1 MSIIANSSVDKVKFD
16 STIECTII
24 DATDKLIGKYKVKNE
39 SYAEFYAYSQ
49 ITTYNKDD
57 KVYVQIPKGD
67 YNSTKFIVGKKT
79 DKNEDKPYNFVNPF
93 NTFIDLTGNF
103 FVAKDNNKEVW
114 SILANGSEKE
124 IEITPK
130 GGITF
135 TDEQQGFTRLGLRAD
150 FRAWL
155 ETLGV
160 VSGNYGLKLNI
171 YGIKDDTADNI
182 KKIEASIKNNGEV
195 PLIASIDLDTNDM
208 YGNPYNFEGYYSQE
222 IVIDTS
228 AVAKIYNIKIYLYQ
242 KGNFKDSDNDLISYA
257 NDFNMSVPPN
267 NIFVKDIYMGLGIS
281 ADEIENEYV
290 RLYSLDGSTY
300 VIDDKGQ
307 IDSKT
312 IRLKWVHFDED
323 GNRVQ
328 ITEHKKED
336 TFEVRWYMYEFG
348 APSADEYSGVYWTTI
363 EDNKNN
369 FFYQLK
375 PRSNKIQEQVKV
387 IILYNG
393 KVYRSNIITFNNE
406 KQVPNDATIDSLN
419 ALSIYCEDQTNGNYL
434 IYNQANYLM
443 NRSDGKISRKLT
455 LHFDSKTQAIT
466 NGIIGKNQNGESKL
480 VEAQRVIWQIPIKN
494 TMLNF
499 GIKDDGTDAIYKE
512 IVIDLTNE
520 NVNVSPGE
528 FSLDYTINTFYSANK
543 SNNTV
548 IAKVEKDG
556 IVYTAIKDFTFGQAG
571 INGTDCTLVIDMV
584 AHESLNN
591 KVFTAIRSGVR
602 DKYIFKAQLYDNEG
616 KEVTNFNNCKWTWKF
631 MTGSTVNN
639 VALTD
644 PTVEPYTEKFYK
656 QLSVNTTN
664 SIMNNLIILQV
675 TLSGWGDYD
684 LTAYYPVP
692 ITTLDNAYINGPTEV
707 IYLSN
712 GEPIFSKE
720 PYKLFV
726 NGEVNNNATWDIYPT
741 GSTDKFIGQIKYNDK
756 KKEYRLSPMNFY
768 VDGVS
773 VYGVQGKQNGNVVW
787 SQPILVIQNK
797 YPSAMV
803 NKWDGQLNI
812 DSDNNFIGVAQIAA
826 GKKENNNTFTGV
838 LMGSFGDGKADS
850 SLSKNT
856 GVYGYYQGKQ
866 VYALKDDGTATFG
879 KSGNGRITIN
889 GSTSQI
895 KSEGYDSGNGLL
907 IDLKESKIDGKS
919 NSYSAFLLNKSSP
932 YLTIKDPVSN
942 TTLMNVGNN
951 SYYLKSKNYTTD
963 GTAGMHINLNDGSI
977 IANTGTFKDA
987 IYINYAGS
995 TGTKYWKA
1003 GTYTLNYILNE
1014 IATAA
1019 YDANYAVGELEDLVG
1034 TLDRQIERI
1043 DTNQTNLEYVKDVL
1057 SIGTFNYNPYLH
1069 AYGRSFPR
1077 VYVTTGDAAL
1087 QYSPNIYVQCNSDGG
1102 HVFGGLKVDGEKIT
1116 SDRHF
1121 KQNIDYQL
1129 VKYKDLFFNLKPASF
1144 EMKSSPEKTKL
1155 GFIAQ
1160 DVQEALEAN
1169 NYNLTLTEY
1178 DKIFDGLCLDYNSLF
1193 VLNTYMLQEA
1203 YKEILLLKSQ
1213 IKDLKEKKENE

>member
-16 STIECTII
+16 STIECTIT

-49 ITTYNKDD
+49 ITTYNKGD

-103 FVAKDNNKEVW
+103 FIAKDNNKEVW
-114 SILANGSEKE
+114 SILANGNEKE
-124 IEITPK
+124 IEITPN
-130 GGITF
+130 GGIAF

-155 ETLGV
+155 ETLGI

-222 IVIDTS
+222 IVIDIS
-228 AVAKIYNIKIYLYQ
+228 AVAKIYNIRIYLYQ
-242 KGNFKDSDNDLISYA
+242 KGNFKDSNNDLISYA
-257 NDFNMSVPPN
+257 NDFNISVPPN

-323 GNRVQ
+323 GNRAQ

-348 APSADEYSGVYWTTI
+348 APSADEYSGVYWTAI

-375 PRSNKIQEQVKV
+375 PRSNKNQEQIKV

-419 ALSIYCEDQTNGNYL
+419 ALSVHCEDQTNGNYL

-455 LHFDSKTQAIT
+455 LHFDSKTYAIN

-499 GIKDDGTDAIYKE
+499 GIKDDGTDAAYKE

-528 FSLDYTINTFYSANK
+528 FSLNYTINTFYSANK

-556 IVYTAIKDFTFGQAG
+556 IVYTAIKDFTFGQVG
-571 INGTDCTLVIDMV
+571 TNGTDCTLVIDMI
-584 AHESLNN
+584 AHENLNN
-591 KVFTAIRSGVR
+591 KVFTAIKSGVR
-602 DKYIFKAQLYDNEG
+602 DNYTFRAQLYDNEG
-616 KEVTNFNNCKWTWKF
+616 KEITNFEKCNWTWSF
-631 MTGSTVNN
+631 MAGSTVNN
-639 VALTD
+639 VDLQNTNNQNCVLRA
-644 PTVEPYTEKFYK
+644 
-656 QLSVNTTN
+656 NTTN
-664 SIMNNLIILQV
+664 SIMSNLIILQV
-675 TLSGWGDYD
+675 KLSGWGDYD

-712 GEPIFSKE
+712 GEPTFSKE
-720 PYKLFV
+720 PYKLFID
-726 NGEVNNNATWDIYPT
+726 GKIDETMTWSIY
-741 GSTDKFIGQIKYNDK
+741 SSNSDDAFIGKVNYNKD
-756 KKEYRLSPMNFY
+756 KKEYRLSPMSFY

-773 VYGVQGKQNGNVVW
+773 VYGVQGKQRNKIVW
-787 SQPILVIQNK
+787 TQPILVLQNK

-803 NKWDGQLNI
+803 NKWDGKFYT
-812 DSDNNFIGVAQIAA
+812 DVENNFLGVAQIAA
-826 GKKENNNTFTGV
+826 GKKDKNANTFTGV
-838 LMGSFGDGKADS
+838 LIGDFGTKQNADS
-850 SLSKNT
+850 SISYNT
-856 GVYGYYQGKQ
+856 GVYGYNNGYQ

-879 KSGNGRITIN
+879 KSSTGQIIINGTSSIIESKDFKYTYNESGASTIKGLSLDLLNGKIYAQSGTFSDNIKINYNGSTGQPWYIQYGAGEKSLSDILNAIGSAAAEAKSAASAAGAAATKAQQAADAAADVAETAASISIVASNAASNAQSAVDDLSYLSKILNYKNSSNIYLGPSVKYSSTPNLTIFNGTIGLMGGTGNYLNVTDNSIYLQGPVVIN
-889 GSTSQI
+889 GS
-895 KSEGYDSGNGLL
+895 L
-907 IDLKESKIDGKS
+907 
-919 NSYSAFLLNKSSP
+919 
-932 YLTIKDPVSN
+932 
-942 TTLMNVGNN
+942 
-951 SYYLKSKNYTTD
+951 
-963 GTAGMHINLNDGSI
+963 
-977 IANTGTFKDA
+977 
-987 IYINYAGS
+987 
-995 TGTKYWKA
+995 
-1003 GTYTLNYILNE
+1003 TLN
-1014 IATAA
+1014 
-1019 YDANYAVGELEDLVG
+1019 G
-1034 TLDRQIERI
+1034 
-1043 DTNQTNLEYVKDVL
+1043 
-1057 SIGTFNYNPYLH
+1057 
-1069 AYGRSFPR
+1069 
-1077 VYVTTGDAAL
+1077 
-1087 QYSPNIYVQCNSDGG
+1087 
-1102 HVFGGLKVDGEKIT
+1102 
-1116 SDRHF
+1116 
-1121 KQNIDYQL
+1121 
-1129 VKYKDLFFNLKPASF
+1129 
-1144 EMKSSPEKTKL
+1144 
-1155 GFIAQ
+1155 
-1160 DVQEALEAN
+1160 
-1169 NYNLTLTEY
+1169 
-1178 DKIFDGLCLDYNSLF
+1178 
-1193 VLNTYMLQEA
+1193 
-1203 YKEILLLKSQ
+1203 KEITG
-1213 IKDLKEKKENE
+1213 

>member
-103 FVAKDNNKEVW
+103 FVAKDNNKEIW

-182 KKIEASIKNNGEV
+182 KKIEESIKNNGEV
-195 PLIASIDLDTNDM
+195 PLIASIELDTNDM

-242 KGNFKDSDNDLISYA
+242 KGNFKDSNNDLISYA

-328 ITEHKKED
+328 ITEHKKDD

-348 APSADEYSGVYWTTI
+348 APSADEYSGVYWTAI

-375 PRSNKIQEQVKV
+375 PRSNKNQEQVKV

-419 ALSIYCEDQTNGNYL
+419 ALSIHCEDQTNGNYL

-455 LHFDSKTQAIT
+455 LHFDSKTYAIT

-499 GIKDDGTDAIYKE
+499 GFNDDGTDATYKE

-520 NVNVSPGE
+520 NVNMSPGE

-571 INGTDCTLVIDMV
+571 TNGTDCTLVIDMV

-616 KEVTNFNNCKWTWKF
+616 KEVTNFNNCTWTWKF
-631 MTGSTVNN
+631 MDGSTVNN
-639 VALTD
+639 VSLNN
-644 PTVEPYTEKFYK
+644 ENEQSCK
-656 QLSVNTTN
+656 LSVNTTN

-692 ITTLDNAYINGPTEV
+692 ITIKDNAYINGPTEV

-720 PYKLFV
+720 PYKLFI
-726 NGEVNNNATWDIYPT
+726 NGKVDENATWIIYPT
-741 GSTDKFIGQIKYNDK
+741 GSTDKFIGQIKYNEK

-773 VYGVQGKQNGNVVW
+773 AYGVQGKQGSNVVW

-838 LMGSFGDGKADS
+838 LMGSFGDSNADS

-866 VYALKDDGTATFG
+866 VYALRDDGTATFG
-879 KSGNGRITIN
+879 KSGNGQIEIK
-889 GSTSQI
+889 GDSGKI
-895 KSEGYDSGNGLL
+895 KSAGYDNGNGLL
-907 IDLKESKIDGKS
+907 IDLKESQIDGQS
-919 NSYSAFLLNKSSP
+919 GGISAFLLNKSSP
-932 YLTIKDPVSN
+932 YLTIKDPIEN
-942 TTLMNVGNN
+942 KILMNVGSD
-951 SYYLKSKNYTTD
+951 SYYLQSKNYTSST
-963 GTAGMHINLNDGSI
+963 GTYFNLATGNITTNSI
-977 IANTGTFKDA
+977 TVNSGTFKDD
-987 IYINYAGS
+987 ITINYTGNTGS
-995 TGTKYWKA
+995 GWSY
-1003 GTYTLNYILNE
+1003 GSQSLNYILNKIGE
-1014 IATAA
+1014 AAAEAKSLSEASVGWIQGIA
-1019 YDANYAVGELEDLVG
+1019 DAQGRADEAISQLTYVSQILNYRNGSG
-1034 TLDRQIERI
+1034 NI
-1043 DTNQTNLEYVKDVL
+1043 
-1057 SIGTFNYNPYLH
+1057 YLH
-1069 AYGRSFPR
+1069 YWNQESSARFVVQSNGTVGMIGGTGY
-1077 VYVTTGDAAL
+1077 YLNVTDNSIYL
-1087 QYSPNIYVQCNSDGG
+1087 QGPVIINGS
-1102 HVFGGLKVDGEKIT
+1102 
-1116 SDRHF
+1116 
-1121 KQNIDYQL
+1121 
-1129 VKYKDLFFNLKPASF
+1129 
-1144 EMKSSPEKTKL
+1144 
-1155 GFIAQ
+1155 
-1160 DVQEALEAN
+1160 
-1169 NYNLTLTEY
+1169 LTLN
-1178 DKIFDGLCLDYNSLF
+1178 G
-1193 VLNTYMLQEA
+1193 
-1203 YKEILLLKSQ
+1203 KEITG
-1213 IKDLKEKKENE
+1213 

>member
-49 ITTYNKDD
+49 ITTYNKGD

-103 FVAKDNNKEVW
+103 FIAKDNNKEVW
-114 SILANGSEKE
+114 SILANGNEEE
-124 IEITPK
+124 IEITPN

-155 ETLGV
+155 ETLGI

-171 YGIKDDTADNI
+171 YGIRDDTADNI
-182 KKIEASIKNNGEV
+182 KKIEESIKNNGEV
-195 PLIASIDLDTNDM
+195 PLIASIELDTNDM

-242 KGNFKDSDNDLISYA
+242 KGNFKDSNNDLISYT

-348 APSADEYSGVYWTTI
+348 APSADEYSGVYWTAI

-369 FFYQLK
+369 FYYQLK
-375 PRSNKIQEQVKV
+375 PRSNKNQEQVKV

-419 ALSIYCEDQTNGNYL
+419 ALSIRCEDQTNGNYL

-455 LHFDSKTQAIT
+455 LHFDSKTYAI
-466 NGIIGKNQNGESKL
+466 NDGIIGKNQNGESKL

-499 GIKDDGTDAIYKE
+499 GVKDDGTDATYKE
-512 IVIDLTNE
+512 IIIDLTNE
-520 NVNVSPGE
+520 NISVSPGE
-528 FSLDYTINTFYSANK
+528 FSLNYTINTFYSSSK

-571 INGTDCTLVIDMV
+571 TNGTDCTLVIDMV
-584 AHESLNN
+584 AHENLNN
-591 KVFTAIRSGVR
+591 KVFTAIKSGVR
-602 DKYIFKAQLYDNEG
+602 DNYTFRAQLYDNEG
-616 KEVTNFNNCKWTWKF
+616 KEITDFKNCSWIWNF
-631 MTGSTVNN
+631 MSGSTVNN
-639 VALTD
+639 VDLQNTNN
-644 PTVEPYTEKFYK
+644 
-656 QLSVNTTN
+656 QNCMLRVNTTN

-675 TLSGWGDYD
+675 KLSGWGDYD

-712 GEPIFSKE
+712 GEPTFSKE
-720 PYKLFV
+720 PYKLFIDRKIDETV
-726 NGEVNNNATWDIYPT
+726 TWSIY
-741 GSTDKFIGQIKYNDK
+741 SSNFDDAFIGKVNYNKD
-756 KKEYRLSPMNFY
+756 KKEYRLSPMSFY

-773 VYGVQGKQNGNVVW
+773 AYGVQGKQGNKIVW
-787 SQPILVIQNK
+787 TQPILVLQNK

-803 NKWDGQLNI
+803 NRWDGKFYT
-812 DSDNNFIGVAQIAA
+812 DVENNFLGVAQIAA
-826 GKKENNNTFTGV
+826 GKKDKNANTFTGV
-838 LMGSFGDGKADS
+838 LIGDFGTKQNADS
-850 SLSKNT
+850 SISYNT
-856 GVYGYYQGKQ
+856 GVYGYNNGQQ

-879 KSGNGRITIN
+879 KSSTGQIIINGTSSIIESKDFKYTYNKSGASVITGLSLDLLNGKIYAQSGTFSDNIKINYNGSTGQPWYIQYGAGEKSLSDILNAIGSAAAEAKSAASAAGAAATKAQQAADAAADVAETAASISIVASNAASNAQSAIDDLSYLSKILNYKNSSNIYLGPSVEYSSTPNLTIFNGTIGLMGGTGNYLNVTDRSIYLQGPVVIN
-889 GSTSQI
+889 GS
-895 KSEGYDSGNGLL
+895 L
-907 IDLKESKIDGKS
+907 
-919 NSYSAFLLNKSSP
+919 
-932 YLTIKDPVSN
+932 
-942 TTLMNVGNN
+942 
-951 SYYLKSKNYTTD
+951 
-963 GTAGMHINLNDGSI
+963 
-977 IANTGTFKDA
+977 
-987 IYINYAGS
+987 
-995 TGTKYWKA
+995 
-1003 GTYTLNYILNE
+1003 TLN
-1014 IATAA
+1014 
-1019 YDANYAVGELEDLVG
+1019 G
-1034 TLDRQIERI
+1034 
-1043 DTNQTNLEYVKDVL
+1043 
-1057 SIGTFNYNPYLH
+1057 
-1069 AYGRSFPR
+1069 
-1077 VYVTTGDAAL
+1077 
-1087 QYSPNIYVQCNSDGG
+1087 
-1102 HVFGGLKVDGEKIT
+1102 
-1116 SDRHF
+1116 
-1121 KQNIDYQL
+1121 
-1129 VKYKDLFFNLKPASF
+1129 
-1144 EMKSSPEKTKL
+1144 
-1155 GFIAQ
+1155 
-1160 DVQEALEAN
+1160 
-1169 NYNLTLTEY
+1169 
-1178 DKIFDGLCLDYNSLF
+1178 
-1193 VLNTYMLQEA
+1193 
-1203 YKEILLLKSQ
+1203 KEITG
-1213 IKDLKEKKENE
+1213 

>member
-24 DATDKLIGKYKVKNE
+24 DATDKLTGKYKVKNE

-49 ITTYNKDD
+49 ITTYNKGD

-103 FVAKDNNKEVW
+103 FIAKDNNKEVW
-114 SILANGSEKE
+114 SILANGNEEE
-124 IEITPK
+124 IEITPN

-135 TDEQQGFTRLGLRAD
+135 TDEQQGFTQLGLRAD

-182 KKIEASIKNNGEV
+182 KKIENSIKNNGEI

-228 AVAKIYNIKIYLYQ
+228 AVAKIYNIKIFLYQ
-242 KGNFKDSDNDLISYA
+242 KDNFKDSNNNLISYA
-257 NDFNMSVPPN
+257 NDFNMSIPPN

-323 GNRVQ
+323 GNRIQ
-328 ITEHKKED
+328 ITEYKKDD

-348 APSADEYSGVYWTTI
+348 TPSADEYSGVYWTAI

-369 FFYQLK
+369 FYYQLK
-375 PRSNKIQEQVKV
+375 PRSNKNQEQIKV

-419 ALSIYCEDQTNGNYL
+419 ALSIHCEDQTNGNYL

-455 LHFDSKTQAIT
+455 LHFDSKTYAIN
-466 NGIIGKNQNGESKL
+466 NGIIGKNQTGESKL
-480 VEAQRVIWQIPIKN
+480 VEAQRIIWQIPIKN

-499 GIKDDGTDAIYKE
+499 GIKDDGTDATYKE

-528 FSLDYTINTFYSANK
+528 FSLNYTINTFYSSNK

-571 INGTDCTLVIDMV
+571 TNGTDCTLVIDMV
-584 AHESLNN
+584 AHENLNN
-591 KVFTAIRSGVR
+591 KVFTAIKSGVR
-602 DKYIFKAQLYDNEG
+602 DNYTFRAQLYDNEG
-616 KEVTNFNNCKWTWKF
+616 KEITDFKNCNWTWSF
-631 MTGSTVNN
+631 MPGSTTNN
-639 VALTD
+639 ISLGN
-644 PTVEPYTEKFYK
+644 TEN
-656 QLSVNTTN
+656 QDCLLRVNTTN

-675 TLSGWGDYD
+675 KLSGWGDYD

-712 GEPIFSKE
+712 GEPTFSKE
-720 PYKLFV
+720 PYKLFIDRKIDETV
-726 NGEVNNNATWDIYPT
+726 TWSIY
-741 GSTDKFIGQIKYNDK
+741 SSNFDDAFIGKVNYNKD
-756 KKEYRLSPMNFY
+756 KKEYRLSPMSFY

-773 VYGVQGKQNGNVVW
+773 VYGVQGKQGNKIVW
-787 SQPILVIQNK
+787 TQPILVLQNK

-803 NKWDGQLNI
+803 NRWDGKFYT
-812 DSDNNFIGVAQIAA
+812 DVENNFLGVAQIAA
-826 GKKENNNTFTGV
+826 GKKDKNANTFTGV
-838 LMGSFGDGKADS
+838 LIGDFGTKQNADS
-850 SLSKNT
+850 SISYNT
-856 GVYGYYQGKQ
+856 GVYGYNNGQQ

-879 KSGNGRITIN
+879 KSSTGQIIINGTSSIIESKDFKYTYNKSGASVITGLSLDLLNGKIYAQSGTFSDNIKINYNGSTGQPWYIQYGAGEKSLSDILNAIGSAAAEAKSAASAAGAAATKAQQAADAAADVAETAASISIVASNAASNAQSAVDDLSYLSKILNYKNSSNIYLGPSVEYSSTPNLTIFNGTIGLMGGTGNYLNVTDRSIYLQGPVVIN
-889 GSTSQI
+889 GS
-895 KSEGYDSGNGLL
+895 L
-907 IDLKESKIDGKS
+907 
-919 NSYSAFLLNKSSP
+919 
-932 YLTIKDPVSN
+932 
-942 TTLMNVGNN
+942 
-951 SYYLKSKNYTTD
+951 
-963 GTAGMHINLNDGSI
+963 
-977 IANTGTFKDA
+977 
-987 IYINYAGS
+987 
-995 TGTKYWKA
+995 
-1003 GTYTLNYILNE
+1003 TLN
-1014 IATAA
+1014 
-1019 YDANYAVGELEDLVG
+1019 G
-1034 TLDRQIERI
+1034 
-1043 DTNQTNLEYVKDVL
+1043 
-1057 SIGTFNYNPYLH
+1057 
-1069 AYGRSFPR
+1069 
-1077 VYVTTGDAAL
+1077 
-1087 QYSPNIYVQCNSDGG
+1087 
-1102 HVFGGLKVDGEKIT
+1102 
-1116 SDRHF
+1116 
-1121 KQNIDYQL
+1121 
-1129 VKYKDLFFNLKPASF
+1129 
-1144 EMKSSPEKTKL
+1144 
-1155 GFIAQ
+1155 
-1160 DVQEALEAN
+1160 
-1169 NYNLTLTEY
+1169 
-1178 DKIFDGLCLDYNSLF
+1178 
-1193 VLNTYMLQEA
+1193 
-1203 YKEILLLKSQ
+1203 KEITG
-1213 IKDLKEKKENE
+1213 

>member
-16 STIECTII
+16 STIECTIT

-49 ITTYNKDD
+49 ITTYNKGD

-103 FVAKDNNKEVW
+103 FIAKDNNKEVW
-114 SILANGSEKE
+114 SILANGNEKE
-124 IEITPK
+124 IEITPN

-155 ETLGV
+155 ETLGI

-222 IVIDTS
+222 IVIDIS

-242 KGNFKDSDNDLISYA
+242 KGNFKDSNNDLISYV
-257 NDFNMSVPPN
+257 NDFNISVPPN

-307 IDSKT
+307 IDSKI

-328 ITEHKKED
+328 ITEHKKEN

-348 APSADEYSGVYWTTI
+348 APSADEYSGVYWTAI

-369 FFYQLK
+369 FFYYLK
-375 PRSNKIQEQVKV
+375 PRSNKNQEQIKV

-419 ALSIYCEDQTNGNYL
+419 ALSIHCEDQTNGNYL

-455 LHFDSKTQAIT
+455 LHFDSKTYAIT

-499 GIKDDGTDAIYKE
+499 GFNDDGTDATYKE

-528 FSLDYTINTFYSANK
+528 FSLNYTINTFYSANK

-571 INGTDCTLVIDMV
+571 TNGTDCTLVIDMV

-616 KEVTNFNNCKWTWKF
+616 KEVTNFNNCKWAWKF
-631 MTGSTVNN
+631 MDGSTVNN
-639 VALTD
+639 VSLNN
-644 PTVEPYTEKFYK
+644 ENEQSCK
-656 QLSVNTTN
+656 LSVNTTN

-675 TLSGWGDYD
+675 TLSDWGDYD

-692 ITTLDNAYINGPTEV
+692 ITTKDNAYINGPTEV

-726 NGEVNNNATWDIYPT
+726 DGKVDKTAIWSIYYT
-741 GSTDKFIGQIKYNDK
+741 SNSSQYSTDPFVGALKNKDG
-756 KKEYRLSPMNFY
+756 EYRLNPTSFY
-768 VDGVS
+768 VDGAS
-773 VYGVQGKQNGNVVW
+773 IYGVQGKRENDVVW
-787 SQPILVIQNK
+787 TQPILVLQNK

-803 NKWDGQLNI
+803 NKWDGKFYT
-812 DSDNNFIGVAQIAA
+812 DVEKNFLGVAQIAA
-826 GKKENNNTFTGV
+826 GKKDKNTNTFTGV
-838 LMGSFGDGKADS
+838 LIGDFDDNSDS
-850 SLSKNT
+850 SLSRYT
-856 GVYGYYQGKQ
+856 GVYGYNKGEQ
-866 VYALKDDGTATFG
+866 VYALRDDGTATFG
-879 KSGNGRITIN
+879 RASTGQIQINGSSSTIQSNGFKDSSSDEVRTITGLKLDLLNGNIYASSGVFSGDITIN
-889 GSTSQI
+889 YGGSNGSWYNNYGTRQQSLTTILDNIGSAAAKAQSAADAAANAAGEAQDAAGAAARVATRAEEI
-895 KSEGYDSGNGLL
+895 STVANTAATDASNALSILQECFNAYPGYKTIATIHGDGSSITLGNSFTVTGNQADFTKCDSVALGQAGDIFVWDRSGNR
-907 IDLKESKIDGKS
+907 
-919 NSYSAFLLNKSSP
+919 
-932 YLTIKDPVSN
+932 
-942 TTLMNVGNN
+942 
-951 SYYLKSKNYTTD
+951 
-963 GTAGMHINLNDGSI
+963 
-977 IANTGTFKDA
+977 
-987 IYINYAGS
+987 
-995 TGTKYWKA
+995 
-1003 GTYTLNYILNE
+1003 YTLWEYIVSVH
-1014 IATAA
+1014 AA
-1019 YDANYAVGELEDLVG
+1019 QG
-1034 TLDRQIERI
+1034 
-1043 DTNQTNLEYVKDVL
+1043 
-1057 SIGTFNYNPYLH
+1057 
-1069 AYGRSFPR
+1069 
-1077 VYVTTGDAAL
+1077 
-1087 QYSPNIYVQCNSDGG
+1087 
-1102 HVFGGLKVDGEKIT
+1102 
-1116 SDRHF
+1116 
-1121 KQNIDYQL
+1121 
-1129 VKYKDLFFNLKPASF
+1129 
-1144 EMKSSPEKTKL
+1144 
-1155 GFIAQ
+1155 
-1160 DVQEALEAN
+1160 
-1169 NYNLTLTEY
+1169 
-1178 DKIFDGLCLDYNSLF
+1178 
-1193 VLNTYMLQEA
+1193 
-1203 YKEILLLKSQ
+1203 
-1213 IKDLKEKKENE
+1213 

>member
-49 ITTYNKDD
+49 ITTYNKGD

-79 DKNEDKPYNFVNPF
+79 DKNENKPYNFVNPF

-103 FVAKDNNKEVW
+103 FIAKDNNKEIW
-114 SILANGSEKE
+114 SILANGNEEE
-124 IEITPK
+124 IEITPN

-155 ETLGV
+155 ETFGV
-160 VSGNYGLKLNI
+160 ISGNYGLKINI

-182 KKIEASIKNNGEV
+182 KKIEASIKNNGET

-228 AVAKIYNIKIYLYQ
+228 AVAKIYNIKIFLYQ
-242 KGNFKDSDNDLISYA
+242 KDNFKDSNNNLISYA
-257 NDFNMSVPPN
+257 NDFNMSIPPN

-312 IRLKWVHFDED
+312 IKLKWVHFDED
-323 GNRVQ
+323 GNRTQ

-336 TFEVRWYMYEFG
+336 TFEVRWYAYEFG
-348 APSADEYSGVYWTTI
+348 APSADEYSGVYWTAI

-369 FFYQLK
+369 FYYQLK
-375 PRSNKIQEQVKV
+375 PRSNKNQEQVKV

-419 ALSIYCEDQTNGNYL
+419 ALSIHCEDQTNGNYL

-455 LHFDSKTQAIT
+455 LHFDSKTYAIN
-466 NGIIGKNQNGESKL
+466 NGIIGKNQDGESKL

-499 GIKDDGTDAIYKE
+499 GIKDDGTDATYKE
-512 IVIDLTNE
+512 IIIDLTNE

-528 FSLDYTINTFYSANK
+528 FSLNYTINTFYSSNK

-556 IVYTAIKDFTFGQAG
+556 IVYTSIKDFTFGQVG
-571 INGTDCTLVIDMV
+571 TNGTDCTLVIDMI
-584 AHESLNN
+584 AHENLNN
-591 KVFTAIRSGVR
+591 KVFTAIKSGVR
-602 DKYIFKAQLYDNEG
+602 DNYTFRAQLYDNEG
-616 KEVTNFNNCKWTWKF
+616 KEITNFEKCNWTWSF
-631 MTGSTVNN
+631 MAGSTVNN
-639 VALTD
+639 VDLQNINNQNC
-644 PTVEPYTEKFYK
+644 V
-656 QLSVNTTN
+656 LRVNTTN
-664 SIMNNLIILQV
+664 SIMSNLIILQV
-675 TLSGWGDYD
+675 KLSGWGDYD

-692 ITTLDNAYINGPTEV
+692 ITTLDNTYINGPTEV

-712 GEPIFSKE
+712 GEPTFSKE

-726 NGEVNNNATWDIYPT
+726 NGEVDEIATWSIY
-741 GSTDKFIGQIKYNDK
+741 SSNSNDAFIGKINYNED
-756 KKEYRLSPMNFY
+756 KKEYRLSPMSFY

-773 VYGVQGKQNGNVVW
+773 VYGVQGKQGNKIVW
-787 SQPILVIQNK
+787 TQPILVLQNK

-803 NKWDGQLNI
+803 NKWDGKFYT
-812 DSDNNFIGVAQIAA
+812 DVENNFLGVAQIAA
-826 GKKENNNTFTGV
+826 GKKDKNANTFTGV
-838 LMGSFGDGKADS
+838 LIGDFGTKQNADS
-850 SLSKNT
+850 SISYNT
-856 GVYGYYQGKQ
+856 GVYGYNNGYQ

-879 KSGNGRITIN
+879 KSSTGQIIINGTSSIIESKDFEYTYNESGASVITGLSLDLLNGKIYAQSGTFSDNIKINYNGSTGQPWYIQYGAGEKSLSDILNAIGSAAAEAKSAASAAGAAATKAQQAADAAADVAETAASISIVASNAASNAQSAVDDLSYLSKILNYKNSSNIYLGPSVEYSSTPNLTIFNGTIGLMGGTGNYLNVTDRSIYLQGPVVIN
-889 GSTSQI
+889 GS
-895 KSEGYDSGNGLL
+895 L
-907 IDLKESKIDGKS
+907 
-919 NSYSAFLLNKSSP
+919 
-932 YLTIKDPVSN
+932 
-942 TTLMNVGNN
+942 
-951 SYYLKSKNYTTD
+951 
-963 GTAGMHINLNDGSI
+963 
-977 IANTGTFKDA
+977 
-987 IYINYAGS
+987 
-995 TGTKYWKA
+995 
-1003 GTYTLNYILNE
+1003 TLN
-1014 IATAA
+1014 
-1019 YDANYAVGELEDLVG
+1019 G
-1034 TLDRQIERI
+1034 
-1043 DTNQTNLEYVKDVL
+1043 
-1057 SIGTFNYNPYLH
+1057 
-1069 AYGRSFPR
+1069 
-1077 VYVTTGDAAL
+1077 
-1087 QYSPNIYVQCNSDGG
+1087 
-1102 HVFGGLKVDGEKIT
+1102 
-1116 SDRHF
+1116 
-1121 KQNIDYQL
+1121 
-1129 VKYKDLFFNLKPASF
+1129 
-1144 EMKSSPEKTKL
+1144 
-1155 GFIAQ
+1155 
-1160 DVQEALEAN
+1160 
-1169 NYNLTLTEY
+1169 
-1178 DKIFDGLCLDYNSLF
+1178 
-1193 VLNTYMLQEA
+1193 
-1203 YKEILLLKSQ
+1203 KEITG
-1213 IKDLKEKKENE
+1213 

>member
-49 ITTYNKDD
+49 ITTYNKGD

-103 FVAKDNNKEVW
+103 FIAKDNNKEVW
-114 SILANGSEKE
+114 SILANGNEEE
-124 IEITPK
+124 IEITPS

-182 KKIEASIKNNGEV
+182 KKIENSIKNNGEI

-228 AVAKIYNIKIYLYQ
+228 AVAKIYNIKIFLYQ
-242 KGNFKDSDNDLISYA
+242 KDNFKDSNNNLISYA
-257 NDFNMSVPPN
+257 NDFNMSIPPN

-323 GNRVQ
+323 GNRTQ
-328 ITEHKKED
+328 ITEHKKDD

-348 APSADEYSGVYWTTI
+348 APSADEYSGVYWTAI
-363 EDNKNN
+363 KDNKNN
-369 FFYQLK
+369 FYYQLK
-375 PRSNKIQEQVKV
+375 PRSNKNQEQVKV

-419 ALSIYCEDQTNGNYL
+419 ALSIHCEDQTNGNYL
-434 IYNQANYLM
+434 IYNQANYLI

-455 LHFDSKTQAIT
+455 LHFDSKTYAIN

-499 GIKDDGTDAIYKE
+499 GIKDDGTDATYKE
-512 IVIDLTNE
+512 IIIDLTNE
-520 NVNVSPGE
+520 NVSVSPGE
-528 FSLDYTINTFYSANK
+528 FSLNYTINTFYSSNK

-548 IAKVEKDG
+548 IAKIEKDG

-571 INGTDCTLVIDMV
+571 TNGTDCTLVIDMV
-584 AHESLNN
+584 AHENLNN
-591 KVFTAIRSGVR
+591 KVFTAIKSGMR
-602 DKYIFKAQLYDNEG
+602 DNYTFRAQLYDNEG
-616 KEVTNFNNCKWTWKF
+616 KEITDFKNCNWTWSF
-631 MTGSTVNN
+631 MSGSTVNN
-639 VALTD
+639 VDLQNTNNQNC
-644 PTVEPYTEKFYK
+644 V
-656 QLSVNTTN
+656 LRVNTTN

-675 TLSGWGDYD
+675 KLSGWGDYD

-712 GEPIFSKE
+712 GEPTFSKE
-720 PYKLFV
+720 PYKLFIDRKIDETV
-726 NGEVNNNATWDIYPT
+726 TWSIY
-741 GSTDKFIGQIKYNDK
+741 SSNSDDAFIGKVNYNKD
-756 KKEYRLSPMNFY
+756 KKEYRLSPMSFY

-773 VYGVQGKQNGNVVW
+773 VYGVQGKQGNKIVW
-787 SQPILVIQNK
+787 TQPILVLQNK

-803 NKWDGQLNI
+803 NKWDGKFYT
-812 DSDNNFIGVAQIAA
+812 DVENNFLGVAQIAA
-826 GKKENNNTFTGV
+826 GKKDKNANTFTGV
-838 LMGSFGDGKADS
+838 LIGDFGTKQNADS
-850 SLSKNT
+850 SISYNT
-856 GVYGYYQGKQ
+856 GVYGYNNGYQ

-879 KSGNGRITIN
+879 KSSTGQIIINGTSSIIESKDFEYTYNESGASVITGLSLDLLNGKIYAQSGTFSDNIKINYNGSTGQPWYIQYGAGEKSLSDILNAIGSAAAEAKSAASAAGAAATKAQQAADAAADVAETAASISIVASNAASNAQSAVDDLSYLSKILNYKNSSNIYLGPSVEYSSTPNLTIFNGTIGLMGGTGNYLNVTDRSIYLQGPVVIN
-889 GSTSQI
+889 GS
-895 KSEGYDSGNGLL
+895 L
-907 IDLKESKIDGKS
+907 
-919 NSYSAFLLNKSSP
+919 
-932 YLTIKDPVSN
+932 
-942 TTLMNVGNN
+942 
-951 SYYLKSKNYTTD
+951 
-963 GTAGMHINLNDGSI
+963 
-977 IANTGTFKDA
+977 
-987 IYINYAGS
+987 
-995 TGTKYWKA
+995 
-1003 GTYTLNYILNE
+1003 TLN
-1014 IATAA
+1014 
-1019 YDANYAVGELEDLVG
+1019 G
-1034 TLDRQIERI
+1034 
-1043 DTNQTNLEYVKDVL
+1043 
-1057 SIGTFNYNPYLH
+1057 
-1069 AYGRSFPR
+1069 
-1077 VYVTTGDAAL
+1077 
-1087 QYSPNIYVQCNSDGG
+1087 
-1102 HVFGGLKVDGEKIT
+1102 
-1116 SDRHF
+1116 
-1121 KQNIDYQL
+1121 
-1129 VKYKDLFFNLKPASF
+1129 
-1144 EMKSSPEKTKL
+1144 
-1155 GFIAQ
+1155 
-1160 DVQEALEAN
+1160 
-1169 NYNLTLTEY
+1169 
-1178 DKIFDGLCLDYNSLF
+1178 
-1193 VLNTYMLQEA
+1193 
-1203 YKEILLLKSQ
+1203 KEITG
-1213 IKDLKEKKENE
+1213 

>member
-182 KKIEASIKNNGEV
+182 KKIEESIKNNGEV
-195 PLIASIDLDTNDM
+195 PLIASIELDTNDM

-242 KGNFKDSDNDLISYA
+242 KGNFKDSNNDLISYA

-312 IRLKWVHFDED
+312 IRLKWVHFNED

-348 APSADEYSGVYWTTI
+348 APSADEYSGVYWTAI

-369 FFYQLK
+369 FYYKLK
-375 PRSNKIQEQVKV
+375 PRSNKNQEQVKV

-455 LHFDSKTQAIT
+455 LHFDSKTYAIT

-499 GIKDDGTDAIYKE
+499 GIKDDGTDATYKE

-571 INGTDCTLVIDMV
+571 TNGTDCTLVIDMV

-616 KEVTNFNNCKWTWKF
+616 KEVTNFNNCTWTWKF

-639 VALTD
+639 IALTD
-644 PTVEPYTEKFYK
+644 PTMEPYTEKFYK

-712 GEPIFSKE
+712 GEPTFSKE

-726 NGEVNNNATWDIYPT
+726 NGKVDNDATWSIYPIE
-741 GSTDKFIGQIKYNDK
+741 STDKFIGKIKYNDK

-879 KSGNGRITIN
+879 KSGNGQIEIK
-889 GSTSQI
+889 GDSGKI
-895 KSEGYDSGNGLL
+895 KSAGYDNGNGLL
-907 IDLKESKIDGKS
+907 IDLLNNKIDGIK
-919 NSYSAFLLNKSSP
+919 NNKSVFQLSQREP
-932 YLTIKDPVSN
+932 FLEINTPVENSN
-942 TTLMNVGNN
+942 QTPTTLLSVGA
-951 SYYLKSKNYTTD
+951 STYYLQSKNYNASTNT
-963 GTAGMHINLNDGSI
+963 GTYFNLNTGNITTNNITVNS
-977 IANTGTFKDA
+977 GTFKDD
-987 IYINYAGS
+987 ITINYTGNTGS
-995 TGTKYWKA
+995 GWSY
-1003 GTYTLNYILNE
+1003 GSQSLNYILNKIGE
-1014 IATAA
+1014 AAAEAKSLSEASVGWIQGIA
-1019 YDANYAVGELEDLVG
+1019 DAQGRADEAISQLTYVSQILNYRNGSG
-1034 TLDRQIERI
+1034 NI
-1043 DTNQTNLEYVKDVL
+1043 
-1057 SIGTFNYNPYLH
+1057 YLH
-1069 AYGRSFPR
+1069 YWNQESSARFVVQSNGTVGMIGGTGY
-1077 VYVTTGDAAL
+1077 YLNVTDNSIYL
-1087 QYSPNIYVQCNSDGG
+1087 QGPVIINGS
-1102 HVFGGLKVDGEKIT
+1102 
-1116 SDRHF
+1116 
-1121 KQNIDYQL
+1121 
-1129 VKYKDLFFNLKPASF
+1129 
-1144 EMKSSPEKTKL
+1144 
-1155 GFIAQ
+1155 
-1160 DVQEALEAN
+1160 
-1169 NYNLTLTEY
+1169 LTLN
-1178 DKIFDGLCLDYNSLF
+1178 G
-1193 VLNTYMLQEA
+1193 
-1203 YKEILLLKSQ
+1203 KEITG
-1213 IKDLKEKKENE
+1213 

>member
-103 FVAKDNNKEVW
+103 FVAKDNNKEIW
-114 SILANGSEKE
+114 SILANSNEKE

-182 KKIEASIKNNGEV
+182 KKIEESIKNNGEV
-195 PLIASIDLDTNDM
+195 PLIASIELDTNDM

-242 KGNFKDSDNDLISYA
+242 KGNFKDSNNDLISYA

-328 ITEHKKED
+328 IIEHKKDD
-336 TFEVRWYMYEFG
+336 TFEVRWYIYEFG
-348 APSADEYSGVYWTTI
+348 APSADEYSGVYWTAI

-375 PRSNKIQEQVKV
+375 PRSNKNQEQVKV

-455 LHFDSKTQAIT
+455 LHFDSKTYAIT

-499 GIKDDGTDAIYKE
+499 GIKDDGTDATYKE

-571 INGTDCTLVIDMV
+571 TNGTDCTLVIDMV

-616 KEVTNFNNCKWTWKF
+616 KEVTNFNNCTWTWKF

-639 VALTD
+639 IALTD
-644 PTVEPYTEKFYK
+644 PTMEPYTEKFYK

-712 GEPIFSKE
+712 GEPTFSKE

-726 NGEVNNNATWDIYPT
+726 NGKVDNDATWSIYPT
-741 GSTDKFIGQIKYNDK
+741 ESTDKFIGKIKYNDK

-879 KSGNGRITIN
+879 KSGNGQIEIK
-889 GSTSQI
+889 GDSGKI
-895 KSEGYDSGNGLL
+895 KSAGYDNGNGLL
-907 IDLKESKIDGKS
+907 IDLLNNKIDGIK
-919 NSYSAFLLNKSSP
+919 NNKSVFQLSQREP
-932 YLTIKDPVSN
+932 FLEINTPVENSN
-942 TTLMNVGNN
+942 QTPTTLLSVGA
-951 SYYLKSKNYTTD
+951 STYYLQSKNYNASTNT
-963 GTAGMHINLNDGSI
+963 GTYFNLNTGNITTNNITVNS
-977 IANTGTFKDA
+977 GTFKDD
-987 IYINYAGS
+987 ITINYTGNTGS
-995 TGTKYWKA
+995 GWSY
-1003 GTYTLNYILNE
+1003 GSQSLNYILNKIGE
-1014 IATAA
+1014 AAAEAKSLSEASVGWIQGIA
-1019 YDANYAVGELEDLVG
+1019 DAQSRADEAISQLTYVSQILNYRNGSG
-1034 TLDRQIERI
+1034 NI
-1043 DTNQTNLEYVKDVL
+1043 
-1057 SIGTFNYNPYLH
+1057 YLH
-1069 AYGRSFPR
+1069 YWNQESSARFVVQSNGTVGMIGGTGY
-1077 VYVTTGDAAL
+1077 YLNVTDNSIYL
-1087 QYSPNIYVQCNSDGG
+1087 QGPVIINGS
-1102 HVFGGLKVDGEKIT
+1102 
-1116 SDRHF
+1116 
-1121 KQNIDYQL
+1121 
-1129 VKYKDLFFNLKPASF
+1129 
-1144 EMKSSPEKTKL
+1144 
-1155 GFIAQ
+1155 
-1160 DVQEALEAN
+1160 
-1169 NYNLTLTEY
+1169 LTLN
-1178 DKIFDGLCLDYNSLF
+1178 G
-1193 VLNTYMLQEA
+1193 
-1203 YKEILLLKSQ
+1203 KEITG
-1213 IKDLKEKKENE
+1213 

>member
-49 ITTYNKDD
+49 ITTYNKGD

-79 DKNEDKPYNFVNPF
+79 DKNENKPYNFVNPF

-103 FVAKDNNKEVW
+103 FIAKDNNKEVW
-114 SILANGSEKE
+114 SILANGNEEE
-124 IEITPK
+124 IEITPN

-182 KKIEASIKNNGEV
+182 KKIENSIKNNGEI

-228 AVAKIYNIKIYLYQ
+228 AVAKIYNIKIFLYQ
-242 KGNFKDSDNDLISYA
+242 KGNFKDNNNNLISYA
-257 NDFNMSVPPN
+257 NDFNMSIPPN

-323 GNRVQ
+323 GNRTQ
-328 ITEHKKED
+328 ITEHKKD
-336 TFEVRWYMYEFG
+336 DAFEVRWYMYEFG
-348 APSADEYSGVYWTTI
+348 APSADEYSGVYWTAI

-375 PRSNKIQEQVKV
+375 PRSNKNQEQVKV
-387 IILYNG
+387 IILYNR

-419 ALSIYCEDQTNGNYL
+419 ALSIHCEDQTNGNYL

-455 LHFDSKTQAIT
+455 LHFDSKTYAIN
-466 NGIIGKNQNGESKL
+466 NGIIGKNQDGESKL

-499 GIKDDGTDAIYKE
+499 GVKDDGADATYKE
-512 IVIDLTNE
+512 IIIDLTNE

-571 INGTDCTLVIDMV
+571 TNGADCTLVIDMV

-602 DKYIFKAQLYDNEG
+602 DNYTFRAQLYDNEG
-616 KEVTNFNNCKWTWKF
+616 KEITDFKNCSWIWSF
-631 MTGSTVNN
+631 MSGSTVNN
-639 VALTD
+639 VDLQNTNN
-644 PTVEPYTEKFYK
+644 
-656 QLSVNTTN
+656 QNCMLRVNTTN

-675 TLSGWGDYD
+675 KLSGWGDYD

-712 GEPIFSKE
+712 GEPTFSKE
-720 PYKLFV
+720 PYKLFIDRKIDETV
-726 NGEVNNNATWDIYPT
+726 TWSIY
-741 GSTDKFIGQIKYNDK
+741 SSNFDDAFIGKVNYNKD
-756 KKEYRLSPMNFY
+756 KKEYRLSPMSFY

-773 VYGVQGKQNGNVVW
+773 VYGVQGKQGNKIVW
-787 SQPILVIQNK
+787 TQPILVLQNK

-803 NKWDGQLNI
+803 NRWDGKFYT
-812 DSDNNFIGVAQIAA
+812 DVENNFLGVAQIAA
-826 GKKENNNTFTGV
+826 GKKDKNANTFTGV
-838 LMGSFGDGKADS
+838 LIGDFGTKQNTDS
-850 SLSKNT
+850 SISYNT
-856 GVYGYYQGKQ
+856 GVYGYNNGQQ

-879 KSGNGRITIN
+879 KSSTGQIIINGTSSIIESKDFKYTYNKSGASVITGLSLDLLNGKIYAQSGTFSDNIKINYNGSTGQPWYIQYGAGEKSLSDILNAIGSAAAEAKSAASAAGAAATKAQQAADAAADVAETAASISIVASNAASNAQSAVDDLSYLSKILNYKNSSNIYLGPSVKYSSTPNLTIFNGTIGLMGGTGNYLNVTDRSIYLQGPVVIN
-889 GSTSQI
+889 GS
-895 KSEGYDSGNGLL
+895 L
-907 IDLKESKIDGKS
+907 
-919 NSYSAFLLNKSSP
+919 
-932 YLTIKDPVSN
+932 
-942 TTLMNVGNN
+942 
-951 SYYLKSKNYTTD
+951 
-963 GTAGMHINLNDGSI
+963 
-977 IANTGTFKDA
+977 
-987 IYINYAGS
+987 
-995 TGTKYWKA
+995 
-1003 GTYTLNYILNE
+1003 TLN
-1014 IATAA
+1014 
-1019 YDANYAVGELEDLVG
+1019 G
-1034 TLDRQIERI
+1034 
-1043 DTNQTNLEYVKDVL
+1043 
-1057 SIGTFNYNPYLH
+1057 
-1069 AYGRSFPR
+1069 
-1077 VYVTTGDAAL
+1077 
-1087 QYSPNIYVQCNSDGG
+1087 
-1102 HVFGGLKVDGEKIT
+1102 
-1116 SDRHF
+1116 
-1121 KQNIDYQL
+1121 
-1129 VKYKDLFFNLKPASF
+1129 
-1144 EMKSSPEKTKL
+1144 
-1155 GFIAQ
+1155 
-1160 DVQEALEAN
+1160 
-1169 NYNLTLTEY
+1169 
-1178 DKIFDGLCLDYNSLF
+1178 
-1193 VLNTYMLQEA
+1193 
-1203 YKEILLLKSQ
+1203 KEITG
-1213 IKDLKEKKENE
+1213 

>member
-103 FVAKDNNKEVW
+103 FIAKDNNKEVW
-114 SILANGSEKE
+114 SILANGNEEE
-124 IEITPK
+124 IEITPN

-135 TDEQQGFTRLGLRAD
+135 TDEQQGFTRLGLRAV

-182 KKIEASIKNNGEV
+182 KKIENSIKNNGEI

-228 AVAKIYNIKIYLYQ
+228 AVAKIYNIKIFLYQ
-242 KGNFKDSDNDLISYA
+242 KGNFKDSNNNLISYV
-257 NDFNMSVPPN
+257 NDFNMSIPPN

-312 IRLKWVHFDED
+312 IKLKWVHFDED
-323 GNRVQ
+323 GNRTQ
-328 ITEHKKED
+328 ITEHKKD
-336 TFEVRWYMYEFG
+336 DAFEVRWYMYEFG

-363 EDNKNN
+363 KDNKNN
-369 FFYQLK
+369 FYYQLK
-375 PRSNKIQEQVKV
+375 PRSNKNQEQIKV

-393 KVYRSNIITFNNE
+393 KIYRSNIITFNNE

-419 ALSIYCEDQTNGNYL
+419 ALSIHCEDQTNGNYL

-455 LHFDSKTQAIT
+455 LHFDSKTYAIN
-466 NGIIGKNQNGESKL
+466 NGIIGKNQDGESKL

-499 GIKDDGTDAIYKE
+499 GVKDDGIDATYKE
-512 IVIDLTNE
+512 IIIDLTNE

-528 FSLDYTINTFYSANK
+528 FSLNYTINTFYSSNK

-571 INGTDCTLVIDMV
+571 TNGTDCTLVIDMV

-631 MTGSTVNN
+631 MDGSIINN
-639 VALTD
+639 VSLNN
-644 PTVEPYTEKFYK
+644 ENEQSCK
-656 QLSVNTTN
+656 LSVNTTN

-692 ITTLDNAYINGPTEV
+692 ITTKDNAYINGPTEV

-712 GEPIFSKE
+712 GEPVFSKE
-720 PYKLFV
+720 PYKLFE
-726 NGEVNNNATWDIYPT
+726 NGKVDNNATWSIYPT
-741 GSTDKFIGQIKYNDK
+741 ESTDKFIGQIKYNDK

-773 VYGVQGKQNGNVVW
+773 VYGVQGKQESNVVW
-787 SQPILVIQNK
+787 SQPILVVQNK

-838 LMGSFGDGKADS
+838 LMGSFGDSNVDS

-879 KSGNGRITIN
+879 KSGNGQIEIK
-889 GSTSQI
+889 GDSGKI
-895 KSEGYDSGNGLL
+895 KSAGYDNGNGLL
-907 IDLKESKIDGKS
+907 IDLKDSKIDGKS
-919 NSYSAFLLNKSSP
+919 NSNSVFLLNKTSP
-932 YLTIKDPVSN
+932 YLKITDPIN
-942 TTLMNVGNN
+942 NIILMNIGSD
-951 SYYLKSKNYTTD
+951 SYYLQSKNYT
-963 GTAGMHINLNDGSI
+963 SS
-977 IANTGTFKDA
+977 TGTYFNLATGNITTNSITVNSGIFKDD
-987 IYINYAGS
+987 IIINYTGS
-995 TGTKYWKA
+995 TGSGW
-1003 GTYTLNYILNE
+1003 TYGDQSLNYILDQIGKAAKEASDLATASIQWTQDIAKAQRNAEHAIEGISNTLDMLNQFFKIGASIDKNTGYVSYGSRPSFVSPNGGSVSVGYGVELLGNE
-1014 IATAA
+1014 INIGYSYGGSTVNFHGSTI
-1019 YDANYAVGELEDLVG
+1019 YITETVTLEDYIK
-1034 TLDRQIERI
+1034 QI
-1043 DTNQTNLEYVKDVL
+1043 
-1057 SIGTFNYNPYLH
+1057 
-1069 AYGRSFPR
+1069 A
-1077 VYVTTGDAAL
+1077 
-1087 QYSPNIYVQCNSDGG
+1087 
-1102 HVFGGLKVDGEKIT
+1102 
-1116 SDRHF
+1116 
-1121 KQNIDYQL
+1121 
-1129 VKYKDLFFNLKPASF
+1129 
-1144 EMKSSPEKTKL
+1144 KS
-1155 GFIAQ
+1155 
-1160 DVQEALEAN
+1160 
-1169 NYNLTLTEY
+1169 
-1178 DKIFDGLCLDYNSLF
+1178 
-1193 VLNTYMLQEA
+1193 
-1203 YKEILLLKSQ
+1203 
-1213 IKDLKEKKENE
+1213 

>member
-49 ITTYNKDD
+49 ITTYNKGD

-103 FVAKDNNKEVW
+103 FIAKDNNKEVW
-114 SILANGSEKE
+114 SILANGNEEE
-124 IEITPK
+124 IEITPN

-135 TDEQQGFTRLGLRAD
+135 TDERQGFTRLGLRAD

-155 ETLGV
+155 ETLGI

-182 KKIEASIKNNGEV
+182 KKIENSIKNNGEV

-228 AVAKIYNIKIYLYQ
+228 AVAKIYNIKIFLYQ
-242 KGNFKDSDNDLISYA
+242 KNNFKDSNNNLISYA
-257 NDFNMSVPPN
+257 NDFNMSIPPN

-312 IRLKWVHFDED
+312 IKLKWVHFDED
-323 GNRVQ
+323 GNRIQ
-328 ITEHKKED
+328 ITEHKKD
-336 TFEVRWYMYEFG
+336 DAFEVHWYIYEFG
-348 APSADEYSGVYWTTI
+348 APSADEYSGVYWTAI
-363 EDNKNN
+363 KDNKNN
-369 FFYQLK
+369 FYYQLK
-375 PRSNKIQEQVKV
+375 PRSNKNQEQVKV

-419 ALSIYCEDQTNGNYL
+419 ALSIHCEDQTNGNYL

-455 LHFDSKTQAIT
+455 LHFDSKTYAIN

-499 GIKDDGTDAIYKE
+499 GIKDDGTDATYKE
-512 IVIDLTNE
+512 IIIDLTNE

-528 FSLDYTINTFYSANK
+528 FSLNYTINTFYSSNK

-556 IVYTAIKDFTFGQAG
+556 IVYTAIKDFTFGQVG
-571 INGTDCTLVIDMV
+571 TNGTDCTLVIDMI
-584 AHESLNN
+584 AHENLNN
-591 KVFTAIRSGVR
+591 KVFTAIKSGVR
-602 DKYIFKAQLYDNEG
+602 DNYTFRAQLYDNEG
-616 KEVTNFNNCKWTWKF
+616 KEITNFEKCNWTWSF
-631 MTGSTVNN
+631 MAGSTVNN
-639 VALTD
+639 VDLQNTNNQNC
-644 PTVEPYTEKFYK
+644 V
-656 QLSVNTTN
+656 LRVNTTN
-664 SIMNNLIILQV
+664 SIMSNLIILQV
-675 TLSGWGDYD
+675 KLSGWGDYD

-712 GEPIFSKE
+712 GEPTFSKE
-720 PYKLFV
+720 PYKLFIDGKIDETV
-726 NGEVNNNATWDIYPT
+726 TWSIY
-741 GSTDKFIGQIKYNDK
+741 SSNSDDAFIGKVNYNKD
-756 KKEYRLSPMNFY
+756 KKEYRLSPMSFY

-773 VYGVQGKQNGNVVW
+773 VYGAQGKQGNKIVW
-787 SQPILVIQNK
+787 TQPILVLQNK

-803 NKWDGQLNI
+803 NKWDGKFYT
-812 DSDNNFIGVAQIAA
+812 DVENNFLGVAQIAA
-826 GKKENNNTFTGV
+826 GKKDKNANTFTGV
-838 LMGSFGDGKADS
+838 LIGDFGTKQNADS
-850 SLSKNT
+850 SISYNT
-856 GVYGYYQGKQ
+856 GVYGYNNGQQ

-879 KSGNGRITIN
+879 KSSTGQIIINGTSSIIESKDFKYTYNKSGASIIKGLSLDLLNGKIYAQSGTFSDNIKINYNGSTGQPWYIQYGAGEKSLSDILNAIGSAAAEAKSAASAAGAAATKAQQAADAAADVAETAASISIVASNAASNAQSAVDDLSYLSKILNYKNSSNIYLGPSVKYSSTPNLTIFNGTIGLMGGTGNYLNVTDRSIYLQGPVVIN
-889 GSTSQI
+889 GS
-895 KSEGYDSGNGLL
+895 L
-907 IDLKESKIDGKS
+907 
-919 NSYSAFLLNKSSP
+919 
-932 YLTIKDPVSN
+932 
-942 TTLMNVGNN
+942 
-951 SYYLKSKNYTTD
+951 
-963 GTAGMHINLNDGSI
+963 
-977 IANTGTFKDA
+977 
-987 IYINYAGS
+987 
-995 TGTKYWKA
+995 
-1003 GTYTLNYILNE
+1003 TLN
-1014 IATAA
+1014 
-1019 YDANYAVGELEDLVG
+1019 G
-1034 TLDRQIERI
+1034 
-1043 DTNQTNLEYVKDVL
+1043 
-1057 SIGTFNYNPYLH
+1057 
-1069 AYGRSFPR
+1069 
-1077 VYVTTGDAAL
+1077 
-1087 QYSPNIYVQCNSDGG
+1087 
-1102 HVFGGLKVDGEKIT
+1102 
-1116 SDRHF
+1116 
-1121 KQNIDYQL
+1121 
-1129 VKYKDLFFNLKPASF
+1129 
-1144 EMKSSPEKTKL
+1144 
-1155 GFIAQ
+1155 
-1160 DVQEALEAN
+1160 
-1169 NYNLTLTEY
+1169 
-1178 DKIFDGLCLDYNSLF
+1178 
-1193 VLNTYMLQEA
+1193 
-1203 YKEILLLKSQ
+1203 KEITG
-1213 IKDLKEKKENE
+1213 

>member
-49 ITTYNKDD
+49 ITTYNKGD
-57 KVYVQIPKGD
+57 KVYVQIPEGD

-79 DKNEDKPYNFVNPF
+79 DKNENKPYNFVNPF

-103 FVAKDNNKEVW
+103 FIAKDNNKEIW
-114 SILANGSEKE
+114 SILANGNEEE
-124 IEITPK
+124 IEITPS

-155 ETLGV
+155 ETLGI

-182 KKIEASIKNNGEV
+182 KKIENSIKNNGEI

-228 AVAKIYNIKIYLYQ
+228 AVAKIYNIKIFLYQ
-242 KGNFKDSDNDLISYA
+242 KDNFKDSNNNLISYA
-257 NDFNMSVPPN
+257 NDFNMSIPPN

-312 IRLKWVHFDED
+312 IKLKWVHFDED
-323 GNRVQ
+323 GNRTQ
-328 ITEHKKED
+328 ITEHKKDD

-348 APSADEYSGVYWTTI
+348 APSADEYSGVYWATI
-363 EDNKNN
+363 KDNKNN
-369 FFYQLK
+369 FYYQLK
-375 PRSNKIQEQVKV
+375 PRSNKNQEQIKV

-419 ALSIYCEDQTNGNYL
+419 ALSIHCEDQTNGNYL

-455 LHFDSKTQAIT
+455 LHFDSKTYAIS

-499 GIKDDGTDAIYKE
+499 GVKDDGTDATYKE
-512 IVIDLTNE
+512 IIIDLTNE

-528 FSLDYTINTFYSANK
+528 FSLDYTINTFYSSNK

-571 INGTDCTLVIDMV
+571 TNGTDCTLVIDMV
-584 AHESLNN
+584 AHENLNN
-591 KVFTAIRSGVR
+591 KVFTAIKSGVR
-602 DKYIFKAQLYDNEG
+602 DNYTFRAQLYDNEG
-616 KEVTNFNNCKWTWKF
+616 KEITDFKNCNWTWSF

-639 VALTD
+639 VDLQNTNNQNC
-644 PTVEPYTEKFYK
+644 V
-656 QLSVNTTN
+656 LRVNTTN
-664 SIMNNLIILQV
+664 SIMSNLIILQV
-675 TLSGWGDYD
+675 KLSGWGDYD

-692 ITTLDNAYINGPTEV
+692 ITILDNAYINGPTEV

-712 GEPIFSKE
+712 GEPTFSKE
-720 PYKLFV
+720 PYKLFIDRKIDETV
-726 NGEVNNNATWDIYPT
+726 TWSIY
-741 GSTDKFIGQIKYNDK
+741 SSNFDDAFIGKVNYNKD
-756 KKEYRLSPMNFY
+756 KKEYRLSPMSFY

-773 VYGVQGKQNGNVVW
+773 VYGVQGKQGNKIVW
-787 SQPILVIQNK
+787 AQPILVLQNK

-803 NKWDGQLNI
+803 NRWDGKFYT
-812 DSDNNFIGVAQIAA
+812 DVENNFLGVAQIAA
-826 GKKENNNTFTGV
+826 GKKDKNANTFTGV
-838 LMGSFGDGKADS
+838 LIGDFGTKQNADS
-850 SLSKNT
+850 SISYNT
-856 GVYGYYQGKQ
+856 GVYGYNNGQQ

-879 KSGNGRITIN
+879 KSSTGQIIINGTSSIIESKDFKYTYNKSGASVITGLSLDLLNGKIYAQSGTFSDNIKINYNGSTGQPWYIQYGAGEKSLSDILNAIGSAAAEAKSAASAAGAAATKAQQAADAAADVAETAASISIVASNAASNAQSAVDDLSYLSKILNYKNSSNIYLGPSVEYSSTPNLTIFNGTIGLMGGTGNYLNVTDRSIYLQGPVVIN
-889 GSTSQI
+889 GS
-895 KSEGYDSGNGLL
+895 L
-907 IDLKESKIDGKS
+907 
-919 NSYSAFLLNKSSP
+919 
-932 YLTIKDPVSN
+932 
-942 TTLMNVGNN
+942 
-951 SYYLKSKNYTTD
+951 
-963 GTAGMHINLNDGSI
+963 
-977 IANTGTFKDA
+977 
-987 IYINYAGS
+987 
-995 TGTKYWKA
+995 
-1003 GTYTLNYILNE
+1003 TLN
-1014 IATAA
+1014 
-1019 YDANYAVGELEDLVG
+1019 G
-1034 TLDRQIERI
+1034 
-1043 DTNQTNLEYVKDVL
+1043 
-1057 SIGTFNYNPYLH
+1057 
-1069 AYGRSFPR
+1069 
-1077 VYVTTGDAAL
+1077 
-1087 QYSPNIYVQCNSDGG
+1087 
-1102 HVFGGLKVDGEKIT
+1102 
-1116 SDRHF
+1116 
-1121 KQNIDYQL
+1121 
-1129 VKYKDLFFNLKPASF
+1129 
-1144 EMKSSPEKTKL
+1144 
-1155 GFIAQ
+1155 
-1160 DVQEALEAN
+1160 
-1169 NYNLTLTEY
+1169 
-1178 DKIFDGLCLDYNSLF
+1178 
-1193 VLNTYMLQEA
+1193 
-1203 YKEILLLKSQ
+1203 KEITG
-1213 IKDLKEKKENE
+1213 

>member
-103 FVAKDNNKEVW
+103 FVAKDNNKEIW
-114 SILANGSEKE
+114 SILANGNEKE

-155 ETLGV
+155 ETLGI

-182 KKIEASIKNNGEV
+182 KKIENSIKNNGEI

-228 AVAKIYNIKIYLYQ
+228 AVAKIYNIKIFLYQ
-242 KGNFKDSDNDLISYA
+242 KDNFKDSNNNLISYA

-323 GNRVQ
+323 GNRTQ
-328 ITEHKKED
+328 ITEHKKDD

-369 FFYQLK
+369 FYYQLK
-375 PRSNKIQEQVKV
+375 PRSNKNQEQVKV

-419 ALSIYCEDQTNGNYL
+419 ALSIHCEDQTNGNYL

-455 LHFDSKTQAIT
+455 LHFDSKTYAIN

-499 GIKDDGTDAIYKE
+499 GIKDDGTDATYKE
-512 IVIDLTNE
+512 IIIDLTNE
-520 NVNVSPGE
+520 NVSVSPGE
-528 FSLDYTINTFYSANK
+528 FSLNYTINTFYSSNK

-548 IAKVEKDG
+548 IAKIEKDG

-571 INGTDCTLVIDMV
+571 TNGTDCTLVIDMV
-584 AHESLNN
+584 AHENLNN
-591 KVFTAIRSGVR
+591 KVFTAIKSGMR
-602 DKYIFKAQLYDNEG
+602 DNYTFRAQLYDNEG
-616 KEVTNFNNCKWTWKF
+616 KEITDFKNCSWIWSF
-631 MTGSTVNN
+631 MSGSTVNN
-639 VALTD
+639 VDLQNTNN
-644 PTVEPYTEKFYK
+644 
-656 QLSVNTTN
+656 QNCMLRVNTTN

-675 TLSGWGDYD
+675 KLSGWGDYD

-712 GEPIFSKE
+712 GEPTFSKE
-720 PYKLFV
+720 PYKLFIDRKIDETV
-726 NGEVNNNATWDIYPT
+726 TWSIY
-741 GSTDKFIGQIKYNDK
+741 SSNFDDAFIGKVNYNKD
-756 KKEYRLSPMNFY
+756 KKEYRLSPMSFY

-773 VYGVQGKQNGNVVW
+773 VYGVQGKQGNKIVW
-787 SQPILVIQNK
+787 TQPILVLQNK

-803 NKWDGQLNI
+803 NRWDGKFYT
-812 DSDNNFIGVAQIAA
+812 DVENNFLGVAQIAA
-826 GKKENNNTFTGV
+826 GKKDKNANTFTGV
-838 LMGSFGDGKADS
+838 LIGDFGTKQNADS
-850 SLSKNT
+850 SISYNT
-856 GVYGYYQGKQ
+856 GVYGYNNGQQ

-879 KSGNGRITIN
+879 KSSTGQIIINGTSSIIESKDFKYTYNKSGASVITGLSLDLLNGKIYAQSGTFSDNIKINYNGSTGQPWYIQYGAGEKSLSDILNAIGSAAAEAKSAASAAGAAATKAQQAADAAADVAKTAASISIVASNAASNAQSAVDDLSYLSKILNYKNSSNIYLGPSVKYSSTPNLTIFNGTIGLMGGTGNYLNVTDRSIYLQGPVVIN
-889 GSTSQI
+889 GS
-895 KSEGYDSGNGLL
+895 L
-907 IDLKESKIDGKS
+907 
-919 NSYSAFLLNKSSP
+919 
-932 YLTIKDPVSN
+932 
-942 TTLMNVGNN
+942 
-951 SYYLKSKNYTTD
+951 
-963 GTAGMHINLNDGSI
+963 
-977 IANTGTFKDA
+977 
-987 IYINYAGS
+987 
-995 TGTKYWKA
+995 
-1003 GTYTLNYILNE
+1003 TLN
-1014 IATAA
+1014 
-1019 YDANYAVGELEDLVG
+1019 G
-1034 TLDRQIERI
+1034 
-1043 DTNQTNLEYVKDVL
+1043 
-1057 SIGTFNYNPYLH
+1057 
-1069 AYGRSFPR
+1069 
-1077 VYVTTGDAAL
+1077 
-1087 QYSPNIYVQCNSDGG
+1087 
-1102 HVFGGLKVDGEKIT
+1102 
-1116 SDRHF
+1116 
-1121 KQNIDYQL
+1121 
-1129 VKYKDLFFNLKPASF
+1129 
-1144 EMKSSPEKTKL
+1144 
-1155 GFIAQ
+1155 
-1160 DVQEALEAN
+1160 
-1169 NYNLTLTEY
+1169 
-1178 DKIFDGLCLDYNSLF
+1178 
-1193 VLNTYMLQEA
+1193 
-1203 YKEILLLKSQ
+1203 KEITG
-1213 IKDLKEKKENE
+1213 

>member
-49 ITTYNKDD
+49 ITTYNKGD

-79 DKNEDKPYNFVNPF
+79 DKNENKPYNFVNPF

-103 FVAKDNNKEVW
+103 FIVKDNNKEVW
-114 SILANGSEKE
+114 SILANGNEEE
-124 IEITPK
+124 IEITPN

-182 KKIEASIKNNGEV
+182 KKIENSIKNNGEI

-228 AVAKIYNIKIYLYQ
+228 AVAKIYNIKIFLYQ
-242 KGNFKDSDNDLISYA
+242 KGNFKDNNNNLISYA
-257 NDFNMSVPPN
+257 NDFNMSIPPN

-323 GNRVQ
+323 GNRTQ
-328 ITEHKKED
+328 ITEHKKDD
-336 TFEVRWYMYEFG
+336 TFEVRWYRYEFG
-348 APSADEYSGVYWTTI
+348 APSADEYSGVYWTAI

-375 PRSNKIQEQVKV
+375 PRSNKNQEQVKV

-419 ALSIYCEDQTNGNYL
+419 ALSIHCEDQTNGNYL

-455 LHFDSKTQAIT
+455 LHFDSKTYVIN
-466 NGIIGKNQNGESKL
+466 NGIIGKNQDGESKL

-499 GIKDDGTDAIYKE
+499 GIKDDGTDATYKE
-512 IVIDLTNE
+512 IIIDLTNE

-571 INGTDCTLVIDMV
+571 TNGADCTLVIDMV

-602 DKYIFKAQLYDNEG
+602 DNYTFRAQLYDNEG
-616 KEVTNFNNCKWTWKF
+616 KEITDFKNCSWIWSF
-631 MTGSTVNN
+631 MSGSTVNN
-639 VALTD
+639 VDLQNTNN
-644 PTVEPYTEKFYK
+644 
-656 QLSVNTTN
+656 QNCMLRVNTTN

-675 TLSGWGDYD
+675 KLSGWGDYD

-712 GEPIFSKE
+712 GEPTFSKE
-720 PYKLFV
+720 PYKLFIDRKIDETV
-726 NGEVNNNATWDIYPT
+726 TWSIY
-741 GSTDKFIGQIKYNDK
+741 SSNFDDAFIGKVNYNKD
-756 KKEYRLSPMNFY
+756 KKEYRLSPMSFY

-773 VYGVQGKQNGNVVW
+773 VYGVQGKQGNKIVW
-787 SQPILVIQNK
+787 TQPILVLQNK

-803 NKWDGQLNI
+803 NRWDGKFYT
-812 DSDNNFIGVAQIAA
+812 DVENNFLGVAQIAA
-826 GKKENNNTFTGV
+826 GKKDKNANTFTGV
-838 LMGSFGDGKADS
+838 LIGDFGTKQNTDS
-850 SLSKNT
+850 SISYNT
-856 GVYGYYQGKQ
+856 GVYGYNNGQQ

-879 KSGNGRITIN
+879 KSSTGQIIINGTSSIIESKDFKYTYNKSGASVITGLSLDLLNGKIYAQSGTFSDNIKINYNGSTGQPWYIQYGAGEKSLSDILNAIGSAAAEAKSAASAAGAAATKAQQAADAAADVAETAASISIVASNAASNAQSAVDDLNYLSKILNYKNSSNIYLGPSVEYSSTPNLTIFNGTIGLMGGTGNYLNVTDRSIYLQGPVVIN
-889 GSTSQI
+889 GS
-895 KSEGYDSGNGLL
+895 L
-907 IDLKESKIDGKS
+907 
-919 NSYSAFLLNKSSP
+919 
-932 YLTIKDPVSN
+932 
-942 TTLMNVGNN
+942 
-951 SYYLKSKNYTTD
+951 
-963 GTAGMHINLNDGSI
+963 
-977 IANTGTFKDA
+977 
-987 IYINYAGS
+987 
-995 TGTKYWKA
+995 
-1003 GTYTLNYILNE
+1003 TLN
-1014 IATAA
+1014 
-1019 YDANYAVGELEDLVG
+1019 G
-1034 TLDRQIERI
+1034 
-1043 DTNQTNLEYVKDVL
+1043 
-1057 SIGTFNYNPYLH
+1057 
-1069 AYGRSFPR
+1069 
-1077 VYVTTGDAAL
+1077 
-1087 QYSPNIYVQCNSDGG
+1087 
-1102 HVFGGLKVDGEKIT
+1102 
-1116 SDRHF
+1116 
-1121 KQNIDYQL
+1121 
-1129 VKYKDLFFNLKPASF
+1129 
-1144 EMKSSPEKTKL
+1144 
-1155 GFIAQ
+1155 
-1160 DVQEALEAN
+1160 
-1169 NYNLTLTEY
+1169 
-1178 DKIFDGLCLDYNSLF
+1178 
-1193 VLNTYMLQEA
+1193 
-1203 YKEILLLKSQ
+1203 KEITG
-1213 IKDLKEKKENE
+1213 

>member
-24 DATDKLIGKYKVKNE
+24 DAIDKLIGKYKVKNE

-49 ITTYNKDD
+49 ITTYNKGD

-103 FVAKDNNKEVW
+103 FIAKDNNKEVW
-114 SILANGSEKE
+114 SILANGNEEE
-124 IEITPK
+124 IEITPN

-135 TDEQQGFTRLGLRAD
+135 TDEQQGFTRLGLRVD

-182 KKIEASIKNNGEV
+182 KKIENSIKNNGEI

-228 AVAKIYNIKIYLYQ
+228 AVAKIYNIKIFLYQ
-242 KGNFKDSDNDLISYA
+242 KGNFKDSNNNLISYA
-257 NDFNMSVPPN
+257 NDFNMSIPPN

-312 IRLKWVHFDED
+312 IKLKWVHFDED
-323 GNRVQ
+323 GNRTQ
-328 ITEHKKED
+328 ITEHKKD
-336 TFEVRWYMYEFG
+336 DAFEVRWYMYEFG

-363 EDNKNN
+363 KDNKNN
-369 FFYQLK
+369 FYYQLK
-375 PRSNKIQEQVKV
+375 PRSNKNQEQIKV

-393 KVYRSNIITFNNE
+393 KIYRSNIITFNNE

-419 ALSIYCEDQTNGNYL
+419 ALSIHCEDQTNGNYL

-455 LHFDSKTQAIT
+455 LHFDSKTYAIN
-466 NGIIGKNQNGESKL
+466 NGIIGKNQDGESKL

-499 GIKDDGTDAIYKE
+499 GVKDDGIDATYKE
-512 IVIDLTNE
+512 IIIDLTNE

-528 FSLDYTINTFYSANK
+528 FSLNYTINTFYSSNK

-548 IAKVEKDG
+548 ITKVEKDG

-571 INGTDCTLVIDMV
+571 TNGTDCTLVIDMV

-631 MTGSTVNN
+631 MDGSIINN
-639 VALTD
+639 VSLNN
-644 PTVEPYTEKFYK
+644 ENEQSCK
-656 QLSVNTTN
+656 LSVNTTN

-692 ITTLDNAYINGPTEV
+692 ITTKDNAYINGPTEV

-712 GEPIFSKE
+712 GEPVFSKE
-720 PYKLFV
+720 PYKLFE
-726 NGEVNNNATWDIYPT
+726 NGKVDNNATWSIYPT
-741 GSTDKFIGQIKYNDK
+741 ESTDKFIGQIKYNDK

-773 VYGVQGKQNGNVVW
+773 VYGVQGKQESNVVW
-787 SQPILVIQNK
+787 SQPILVVQNK

-838 LMGSFGDGKADS
+838 LMGSFGDSNVDS

-879 KSGNGRITIN
+879 KSGNGQIEIK
-889 GSTSQI
+889 GDSGKI
-895 KSEGYDSGNGLL
+895 KSAGYDNGNGLL
-907 IDLKESKIDGKS
+907 IDLKDSKIDGKS
-919 NSYSAFLLNKSSP
+919 NSNSVFLLNKTSP
-932 YLTIKDPVSN
+932 YLKITDPIN
-942 TTLMNVGNN
+942 NIILMNIGSD
-951 SYYLKSKNYTTD
+951 SYYLQSKNYTSST
-963 GTAGMHINLNDGSI
+963 GTYFNLATGNITTNSI
-977 IANTGTFKDA
+977 TVNSGTFKDD
-987 IYINYAGS
+987 IIINYTGS
-995 TGTKYWKA
+995 TGSGW
-1003 GTYTLNYILNE
+1003 TYGDQSLNYILDQIGKAAKEASDLATASIQWTQDIANAQRNAEHAIEGISNTLDMLNQFFEIGASIDKSTGYVSYGSRPSFVSPNGGSVSVGYGVELLGNE
-1014 IATAA
+1014 INIGYSYGSSTVNFHGSTI
-1019 YDANYAVGELEDLVG
+1019 YITETVTLEDYI
-1034 TLDRQIERI
+1034 RQI
-1043 DTNQTNLEYVKDVL
+1043 
-1057 SIGTFNYNPYLH
+1057 
-1069 AYGRSFPR
+1069 A
-1077 VYVTTGDAAL
+1077 
-1087 QYSPNIYVQCNSDGG
+1087 
-1102 HVFGGLKVDGEKIT
+1102 
-1116 SDRHF
+1116 
-1121 KQNIDYQL
+1121 
-1129 VKYKDLFFNLKPASF
+1129 
-1144 EMKSSPEKTKL
+1144 KS
-1155 GFIAQ
+1155 
-1160 DVQEALEAN
+1160 
-1169 NYNLTLTEY
+1169 
-1178 DKIFDGLCLDYNSLF
+1178 
-1193 VLNTYMLQEA
+1193 
-1203 YKEILLLKSQ
+1203 
-1213 IKDLKEKKENE
+1213 

>member
-103 FVAKDNNKEVW
+103 FVAKDNNKEIW
-114 SILANGSEKE
+114 SILANGNEKE

-160 VSGNYGLKLNI
+160 VGGNYGLKLNI

-182 KKIEASIKNNGEV
+182 KKIEESIKNNGEV

-228 AVAKIYNIKIYLYQ
+228 AVAKIYNIKIFLYQ
-242 KGNFKDSDNDLISYA
+242 KDNFKDSNNNLISYA
-257 NDFNMSVPPN
+257 NDFNMSIPPN

-281 ADEIENEYV
+281 ADEIENEYI

-312 IRLKWVHFDED
+312 IKLKWVHFDED
-323 GNRVQ
+323 GNRTQ
-328 ITEHKKED
+328 ITEHKKD
-336 TFEVRWYMYEFG
+336 DAFEVRWYMYEFG
-348 APSADEYSGVYWTTI
+348 APSADEYSGVYWIAI

-369 FFYQLK
+369 FYYQLK
-375 PRSNKIQEQVKV
+375 PRSNKNQEQVKV

-419 ALSIYCEDQTNGNYL
+419 ALSIHCEDQTNGNYL

-455 LHFDSKTQAIT
+455 LHFDSKTYAIN
-466 NGIIGKNQNGESKL
+466 NGIIGKNQDGESKL

-499 GIKDDGTDAIYKE
+499 GIKDDGTDATYKE
-512 IVIDLTNE
+512 IIIDLTNE
-520 NVNVSPGE
+520 NVSVSPGE
-528 FSLDYTINTFYSANK
+528 FSLNYTINTFYSSNK

-556 IVYTAIKDFTFGQAG
+556 IVYTAIKDFTFGQVG
-571 INGTDCTLVIDMV
+571 TNGTDCTLVIDMI
-584 AHESLNN
+584 AHENLNN
-591 KVFTAIRSGVR
+591 KVFTAIKSGVR
-602 DKYIFKAQLYDNEG
+602 DNYTFRAQLYDNEG
-616 KEVTNFNNCKWTWKF
+616 KEITDFKKCNWTWSF
-631 MTGSTVNN
+631 MSGSNINN
-639 VALTD
+639 IELGNAENQDCILR
-644 PTVEPYTEKFYK
+644 
-656 QLSVNTTN
+656 VNTIN

-675 TLSGWGDYD
+675 KLSGWGDYD

-712 GEPIFSKE
+712 GEPTFSKE
-720 PYKLFV
+720 PYKLFIDEKIDETV
-726 NGEVNNNATWDIYPT
+726 TWSIY
-741 GSTDKFIGQIKYNDK
+741 SSNSDDAFIGKVNYNED
-756 KKEYRLSPMNFY
+756 KKEYRLSPMSFY

-773 VYGVQGKQNGNVVW
+773 IYGVQGKQENKIVW
-787 SQPILVIQNK
+787 TQPILVLQNK

-803 NKWDGQLNI
+803 NKWDGKFYT
-812 DSDNNFIGVAQIAA
+812 DVENNFLGVAQIAA
-826 GKKENNNTFTGV
+826 GKKDKNANTFTGV
-838 LMGSFGDGKADS
+838 LIGDFGTKQNADS
-850 SLSKNT
+850 SISYNT
-856 GVYGYYQGKQ
+856 GVYGYNNGQQ

-879 KSGNGRITIN
+879 KSSTGQIIINGTSSIIESKDFKYTYNKSGASVITGLSLDLLNGKIYAQSGTFSDNIKINYNGSTGQPWYIQYGAGEKSLSDILNAIGSAAAEAKSAASVAGAAATKAQQAADAAADVAETAVSISIVASNAASNAQSAVDDLSYLSKILNYKNSSNIYLGPSVEYSSTPNLTIFNDTIGLMGGTGNYLNVTDRSIYLQGPVVIN
-889 GSTSQI
+889 GS
-895 KSEGYDSGNGLL
+895 L
-907 IDLKESKIDGKS
+907 
-919 NSYSAFLLNKSSP
+919 
-932 YLTIKDPVSN
+932 
-942 TTLMNVGNN
+942 
-951 SYYLKSKNYTTD
+951 
-963 GTAGMHINLNDGSI
+963 
-977 IANTGTFKDA
+977 
-987 IYINYAGS
+987 
-995 TGTKYWKA
+995 
-1003 GTYTLNYILNE
+1003 TLN
-1014 IATAA
+1014 
-1019 YDANYAVGELEDLVG
+1019 G
-1034 TLDRQIERI
+1034 
-1043 DTNQTNLEYVKDVL
+1043 
-1057 SIGTFNYNPYLH
+1057 
-1069 AYGRSFPR
+1069 
-1077 VYVTTGDAAL
+1077 
-1087 QYSPNIYVQCNSDGG
+1087 
-1102 HVFGGLKVDGEKIT
+1102 
-1116 SDRHF
+1116 
-1121 KQNIDYQL
+1121 
-1129 VKYKDLFFNLKPASF
+1129 
-1144 EMKSSPEKTKL
+1144 
-1155 GFIAQ
+1155 
-1160 DVQEALEAN
+1160 
-1169 NYNLTLTEY
+1169 
-1178 DKIFDGLCLDYNSLF
+1178 
-1193 VLNTYMLQEA
+1193 
-1203 YKEILLLKSQ
+1203 KEITG
-1213 IKDLKEKKENE
+1213 

>member
-24 DATDKLIGKYKVKNE
+24 DATNKLIGKYKVKNE

-49 ITTYNKDD
+49 ITTYNKGD

-114 SILANGSEKE
+114 SILANGNEEE
-124 IEITPK
+124 IEITPS

-242 KGNFKDSDNDLISYA
+242 KGNFKDSNNDLISYA

-323 GNRVQ
+323 GNRTQ
-328 ITEHKKED
+328 ITEYKKDD
-336 TFEVRWYMYEFG
+336 TFEVRWYRYEFG
-348 APSADEYSGVYWTTI
+348 APSADEYSGVYWTAI

-369 FFYQLK
+369 FYYQLK
-375 PRSNKIQEQVKV
+375 PRSNKNQEQIKV

-419 ALSIYCEDQTNGNYL
+419 ALSIHCEDQTNGNYL

-455 LHFDSKTQAIT
+455 LHFDSKTYAIT

-499 GIKDDGTDAIYKE
+499 GIKDDGTDATYKE

-571 INGTDCTLVIDMV
+571 TNGTDCTLVIDMI
-584 AHESLNN
+584 AHENLNN
-591 KVFTAIRSGVR
+591 KVFTAIKSGVR
-602 DKYIFKAQLYDNEG
+602 DNYTFRAQLYDNEG
-616 KEVTNFNNCKWTWKF
+616 KEITNFEKCNWTWSF
-631 MTGSTVNN
+631 MSGSNTNN
-639 VALTD
+639 IELGNIENQD
-644 PTVEPYTEKFYK
+644 CI
-656 QLSVNTTN
+656 LRVNTTN

-675 TLSGWGDYD
+675 KLSGWGDYD

-692 ITTLDNAYINGPTEV
+692 ITTLNNAYINGPTEV

-712 GEPIFSKE
+712 GEPTFSKE
-720 PYKLFV
+720 PYKLFID
-726 NGEVNNNATWDIYPT
+726 GEVDKTVIWSIYPT
-741 GSTDKFIGQIKYNDK
+741 ESTDKFIGQIKYNDK

-773 VYGVQGKQNGNVVW
+773 VYGVQGKQESNVVW
-787 SQPILVIQNK
+787 SQPILVVQNK

-838 LMGSFGDGKADS
+838 LMGSFGDSNVDS

-879 KSGNGRITIN
+879 KSGNGQIEIK
-889 GSTSQI
+889 GDSGKI
-895 KSEGYDSGNGLL
+895 KSAGYDNGNGLL
-907 IDLKESKIDGKS
+907 IDLKESQIDGQS
-919 NSYSAFLLNKSSP
+919 GGISAFLLNKSSP
-932 YLTIKDPVSN
+932 YLTIKDPVEN
-942 TTLMNVGNN
+942 KILMNVGSD
-951 SYYLKSKNYTTD
+951 SYYLQSKNYTSST
-963 GTAGMHINLNDGSI
+963 GTYFNLATGNIITNSI
-977 IANTGTFKDA
+977 TVNNGTFKDD
-987 IYINYAGS
+987 IIINYTGS
-995 TGTKYWKA
+995 TGSGW
-1003 GTYTLNYILNE
+1003 TYGDQSLNYILDQIGKAAKE
-1014 IATAA
+1014 ASDLATASITWTQ
-1019 YDANYAVGELEDLVG
+1019 DIANAQARADEAIGQLTYVS
-1034 TLDRQIERI
+1034 QI
-1043 DTNQTNLEYVKDVL
+1043 L
-1057 SIGTFNYNPYLH
+1057 NYRNGSGNIYLH
-1069 AYGRSFPR
+1069 YWNQESSARFVIQSNGTVGMIGGTGY
-1077 VYVTTGDAAL
+1077 YLNVTDNSIYL
-1087 QYSPNIYVQCNSDGG
+1087 QGPVVINGS
-1102 HVFGGLKVDGEKIT
+1102 
-1116 SDRHF
+1116 
-1121 KQNIDYQL
+1121 
-1129 VKYKDLFFNLKPASF
+1129 
-1144 EMKSSPEKTKL
+1144 
-1155 GFIAQ
+1155 
-1160 DVQEALEAN
+1160 
-1169 NYNLTLTEY
+1169 LTLN
-1178 DKIFDGLCLDYNSLF
+1178 G
-1193 VLNTYMLQEA
+1193 
-1203 YKEILLLKSQ
+1203 KEITG
-1213 IKDLKEKKENE
+1213 

>member
-49 ITTYNKDD
+49 ITTYNKGD

-103 FVAKDNNKEVW
+103 FIAKDNNKEIW
-114 SILANGSEKE
+114 SILANGNEEE
-124 IEITPK
+124 IEITPN

-160 VSGNYGLKLNI
+160 VSGSYGLKLNI

-182 KKIEASIKNNGEV
+182 KKIENSIKNNGEV
-195 PLIASIDLDTNDM
+195 PLIASIELDTNDM

-242 KGNFKDSDNDLISYA
+242 KGNFKDSNNDLISYA

-281 ADEIENEYV
+281 ADEIENEYI
-290 RLYSLDGSTY
+290 RLYSLDGRTY

-323 GNRVQ
+323 GNRTQ
-328 ITEHKKED
+328 ITEYKKDD
-336 TFEVRWYMYEFG
+336 TFEVRWYRYEFG
-348 APSADEYSGVYWTTI
+348 APSADEYSGVYWTAI
-363 EDNKNN
+363 KDNKNN
-369 FFYQLK
+369 FYYQLK
-375 PRSNKIQEQVKV
+375 PRSNKNQEQIKV

-419 ALSIYCEDQTNGNYL
+419 ALSIHCEDQTNGNYL

-455 LHFDSKTQAIT
+455 LHFDSKTYAIT

-499 GIKDDGTDAIYKE
+499 GIKDDGTDATYKE

-528 FSLDYTINTFYSANK
+528 FSLNYTINTFYSSSK

-571 INGTDCTLVIDMV
+571 TNGTDCTLVIDMV
-584 AHESLNN
+584 AHENLNN
-591 KVFTAIRSGVR
+591 KVFTAIKSGVR
-602 DKYIFKAQLYDNEG
+602 DNYTFRAQLYDNEG
-616 KEVTNFNNCKWTWKF
+616 KEITDFKNCSWIWSF
-631 MTGSTVNN
+631 MSGSTVNN
-639 VALTD
+639 VDLQDTNNQNC
-644 PTVEPYTEKFYK
+644 V
-656 QLSVNTTN
+656 LRVNTTN

-712 GEPIFSKE
+712 GEPTFSKE

-726 NGEVNNNATWDIYPT
+726 NGEVDKTATWSIYYT
-741 GSTDKFIGQIKYNDK
+741 SNSSQYSTDPFVGALKNKEG
-756 KKEYRLSPMNFY
+756 EYRLNPTSFY
-768 VDGVS
+768 VDGAS
-773 VYGVQGKQNGNVVW
+773 IYGVQGKRGNDVVW
-787 SQPILVIQNK
+787 TQPILVIQNK

-803 NKWDGQLNI
+803 NQWDGKFYT
-812 DSDNNFIGVAQIAA
+812 DAEKNFLGVAQIAA
-826 GKKENNNTFTGV
+826 GKKDKNTNTFTGV
-838 LMGSFGDGKADS
+838 LIGDFDDNSDS
-850 SLSKNT
+850 SLSRYT
-856 GVYGYYQGKQ
+856 GVYGYNKGEQ
-866 VYALKDDGTATFG
+866 VYALRDDGTATFG
-879 KSGNGRITIN
+879 RASTGQIQINGSSSTIQSNGFKDSSSDGVRTITGLKLDLLKGNIYASSGVFSGDITIN
-889 GSTSQI
+889 YGGSSGSWYNNYGTRQQSLTTILDNIGSAAAKAQSAADAAANAAGEAQDAAGVAARVATRAEEI
-895 KSEGYDSGNGLL
+895 STVANTAATDASNALSILQECFNAYPGYKTIATIHGDGSSITLGSSFTVTGDQADFTDCGSVALGRAGN
-907 IDLKESKIDGKS
+907 IFIWD
-919 NSYSAFLLNKSSP
+919 
-932 YLTIKDPVSN
+932 
-942 TTLMNVGNN
+942 
-951 SYYLKSKNYTTD
+951 TD
-963 GTAGMHINLNDGSI
+963 GRR
-977 IANTGTFKDA
+977 
-987 IYINYAGS
+987 
-995 TGTKYWKA
+995 
-1003 GTYTLNYILNE
+1003 YTLWEYIVSVH
-1014 IATAA
+1014 AA
-1019 YDANYAVGELEDLVG
+1019 QG
-1034 TLDRQIERI
+1034 
-1043 DTNQTNLEYVKDVL
+1043 
-1057 SIGTFNYNPYLH
+1057 
-1069 AYGRSFPR
+1069 
-1077 VYVTTGDAAL
+1077 
-1087 QYSPNIYVQCNSDGG
+1087 
-1102 HVFGGLKVDGEKIT
+1102 
-1116 SDRHF
+1116 
-1121 KQNIDYQL
+1121 
-1129 VKYKDLFFNLKPASF
+1129 
-1144 EMKSSPEKTKL
+1144 
-1155 GFIAQ
+1155 
-1160 DVQEALEAN
+1160 
-1169 NYNLTLTEY
+1169 
-1178 DKIFDGLCLDYNSLF
+1178 
-1193 VLNTYMLQEA
+1193 
-1203 YKEILLLKSQ
+1203 
-1213 IKDLKEKKENE
+1213 

>member
-24 DATDKLIGKYKVKNE
+24 DAIDKLIGKYKVKNE

-49 ITTYNKDD
+49 ITTYNKGD

-103 FVAKDNNKEVW
+103 FIAKDNNKEIW
-114 SILANGSEKE
+114 SILANGNEEE
-124 IEITPK
+124 IEITPS

-182 KKIEASIKNNGEV
+182 KKIENSIKNNGEI

-228 AVAKIYNIKIYLYQ
+228 AVAKIYNIKIFLYQ
-242 KGNFKDSDNDLISYA
+242 KDNFKDSNNNLISYA
-257 NDFNMSVPPN
+257 NDFNMSIPPN

-323 GNRVQ
+323 GNRTQ
-328 ITEHKKED
+328 ITEYKKDD
-336 TFEVRWYMYEFG
+336 TFEVRWYRYEFG
-348 APSADEYSGVYWTTI
+348 APSADEYSGVYWTAI
-363 EDNKNN
+363 KDNKNN
-369 FFYQLK
+369 FYYQLK
-375 PRSNKIQEQVKV
+375 PRSNKNQEQIKV

-419 ALSIYCEDQTNGNYL
+419 ALSIHCEDQTNGNYL

-455 LHFDSKTQAIT
+455 LHFDSKTYAIT

-499 GIKDDGTDAIYKE
+499 GIKDDGTDATYKE

-571 INGTDCTLVIDMV
+571 TNGTDCTLVIDMI
-584 AHESLNN
+584 AHENLNN
-591 KVFTAIRSGVR
+591 KVFTAIKSGVR
-602 DKYIFKAQLYDNEG
+602 DNYTFRAQLYDNEG
-616 KEVTNFNNCKWTWKF
+616 KEITNFEKCNWTWSF
-631 MTGSTVNN
+631 MSGSNTNN
-639 VALTD
+639 IELGN
-644 PTVEPYTEKFYK
+644 TEN
-656 QLSVNTTN
+656 QDCILRVNTTN

-675 TLSGWGDYD
+675 KLSGWGDYD

-692 ITTLDNAYINGPTEV
+692 ITTLNNAYINGPTEV

-712 GEPIFSKE
+712 GEPTFSKE
-720 PYKLFV
+720 PYKLFID
-726 NGEVNNNATWDIYPT
+726 GEVDKTAIWSIYPT
-741 GSTDKFIGQIKYNDK
+741 ESTDKFIGQIKYNDK

-773 VYGVQGKQNGNVVW
+773 VYGVQGKQESNVVW
-787 SQPILVIQNK
+787 SQPILVVQNK

-838 LMGSFGDGKADS
+838 LMGSFGDSNVDS

-879 KSGNGRITIN
+879 KSGNGQIEIK
-889 GSTSQI
+889 GDSGKI
-895 KSEGYDSGNGLL
+895 KSAGYDNGNGLL
-907 IDLKESKIDGKS
+907 IDLKESQIDGQS
-919 NSYSAFLLNKSSP
+919 GGISAFLLNKSSP
-932 YLTIKDPVSN
+932 YLTIKDPVEN
-942 TTLMNVGNN
+942 KILMNVGSDN
-951 SYYLKSKNYTTD
+951 YYLQSKNYTSST
-963 GTAGMHINLNDGSI
+963 GTYFNLATGSI
-977 IANTGTFKDA
+977 TTNSITVNSGTFKDD
-987 IYINYAGS
+987 IIINYTGNTGS
-995 TGTKYWKA
+995 GW
-1003 GTYTLNYILNE
+1003 TYGSQSLNYILNR
-1014 IATAA
+1014 IGTAA
-1019 YDANYAVGELEDLVG
+1019 SEASRLAEESITWTADIDKAQKNAEHAINGISNTLDMLNQFFEIRASIDKNTGYVSYGSRPSFVSPNGGSVSVGYGVELLGNEINIGYSYGSSTVNFHGSTIYITGTVTLEDYI
-1034 TLDRQIERI
+1034 RQI
-1043 DTNQTNLEYVKDVL
+1043 
-1057 SIGTFNYNPYLH
+1057 
-1069 AYGRSFPR
+1069 A
-1077 VYVTTGDAAL
+1077 
-1087 QYSPNIYVQCNSDGG
+1087 
-1102 HVFGGLKVDGEKIT
+1102 
-1116 SDRHF
+1116 
-1121 KQNIDYQL
+1121 
-1129 VKYKDLFFNLKPASF
+1129 
-1144 EMKSSPEKTKL
+1144 KS
-1155 GFIAQ
+1155 
-1160 DVQEALEAN
+1160 
-1169 NYNLTLTEY
+1169 
-1178 DKIFDGLCLDYNSLF
+1178 
-1193 VLNTYMLQEA
+1193 
-1203 YKEILLLKSQ
+1203 
-1213 IKDLKEKKENE
+1213 

>member
-49 ITTYNKDD
+49 ITTYNKGD
-57 KVYVQIPKGD
+57 KVYVQIPEGD

-79 DKNEDKPYNFVNPF
+79 DKNENKPYNFVNPF

-103 FVAKDNNKEVW
+103 FIAKDNNKEIW
-114 SILANGSEKE
+114 SILANGNEEE
-124 IEITPK
+124 IEITPN

-160 VSGNYGLKLNI
+160 ISGNYGLKINI

-182 KKIEASIKNNGEV
+182 KKIEASIKNNGET

-228 AVAKIYNIKIYLYQ
+228 AVAKIYNIKIFLYQ
-242 KGNFKDSDNDLISYA
+242 KDNFKDSNNNLISYA
-257 NDFNMSVPPN
+257 NDFNMSIPPN
-267 NIFVKDIYMGLGIS
+267 NIFIKDIYMGLGIS

-312 IRLKWVHFDED
+312 IKLKWVHFDED
-323 GNRVQ
+323 GNRTQ

-336 TFEVRWYMYEFG
+336 TFEVRWYAYEFG
-348 APSADEYSGVYWTTI
+348 APSADEYSGVYWTAI

-369 FFYQLK
+369 FYYQLK
-375 PRSNKIQEQVKV
+375 PRSNKNQEQVKV

-419 ALSIYCEDQTNGNYL
+419 ALSIHCEDQTNGNYL

-455 LHFDSKTQAIT
+455 LHFDSKTYAIN
-466 NGIIGKNQNGESKL
+466 NGIIGKNQDGESKL

-499 GIKDDGTDAIYKE
+499 GIKDDGTDATYKE
-512 IVIDLTNE
+512 IIIDLTNE

-528 FSLDYTINTFYSANK
+528 FSLNYTINTFYSSNK

-556 IVYTAIKDFTFGQAG
+556 IVYTSIKDFTFGQVG
-571 INGTDCTLVIDMV
+571 TNGTDCTLVIDMI
-584 AHESLNN
+584 AHENLNN
-591 KVFTAIRSGVR
+591 KVFTAIKSGVR
-602 DKYIFKAQLYDNEG
+602 DNYTFRAQLYDNEG
-616 KEVTNFNNCKWTWKF
+616 KEITNFEKCNWTWSF
-631 MTGSTVNN
+631 MAGSTVNN
-639 VALTD
+639 VDLQNTNNQNC
-644 PTVEPYTEKFYK
+644 V
-656 QLSVNTTN
+656 LRVNTTN
-664 SIMNNLIILQV
+664 SIMSNLIILQV
-675 TLSGWGDYD
+675 KLSGWGDYD

-692 ITTLDNAYINGPTEV
+692 ITTLDNTYINGPTEV

-712 GEPIFSKE
+712 GEPTFSKE

-726 NGEVNNNATWDIYPT
+726 NGEVDEIATWSIY
-741 GSTDKFIGQIKYNDK
+741 SSNSNDAFIGKINYNED
-756 KKEYRLSPMNFY
+756 KKEYRLSPMSFY

-773 VYGVQGKQNGNVVW
+773 VYGVQGKQGNKIVW
-787 SQPILVIQNK
+787 TQPILVLQNK

-803 NKWDGQLNI
+803 NKWDGKFYT
-812 DSDNNFIGVAQIAA
+812 DVENNFLGVAQIAA
-826 GKKENNNTFTGV
+826 GKKDKNANTFTGV
-838 LMGSFGDGKADS
+838 LIGDFGTKQNADS
-850 SLSKNT
+850 SISYNT
-856 GVYGYYQGKQ
+856 GVYGYNNGYQ

-879 KSGNGRITIN
+879 KSSTGQIIINGTSSIIESKDFEYTYNESGASVITGLSLDLLNGKIYAQSGTFSDNIKINYNGSTGQPWYIQYGAGEKSLSDILNAIGSAAAEAKSAASAAGAAATKAQQAADAAADVAETAASISIVASNAASNAQSAVDDLSYLSKILNYKNSSNIYLGPSVEYSSTPNLTIFNGTIGLMGGTGNYLNVTDRSIYLQGPVVIN
-889 GSTSQI
+889 GS
-895 KSEGYDSGNGLL
+895 L
-907 IDLKESKIDGKS
+907 
-919 NSYSAFLLNKSSP
+919 
-932 YLTIKDPVSN
+932 
-942 TTLMNVGNN
+942 
-951 SYYLKSKNYTTD
+951 
-963 GTAGMHINLNDGSI
+963 
-977 IANTGTFKDA
+977 
-987 IYINYAGS
+987 
-995 TGTKYWKA
+995 
-1003 GTYTLNYILNE
+1003 TLN
-1014 IATAA
+1014 
-1019 YDANYAVGELEDLVG
+1019 G
-1034 TLDRQIERI
+1034 
-1043 DTNQTNLEYVKDVL
+1043 
-1057 SIGTFNYNPYLH
+1057 
-1069 AYGRSFPR
+1069 
-1077 VYVTTGDAAL
+1077 
-1087 QYSPNIYVQCNSDGG
+1087 
-1102 HVFGGLKVDGEKIT
+1102 
-1116 SDRHF
+1116 
-1121 KQNIDYQL
+1121 
-1129 VKYKDLFFNLKPASF
+1129 
-1144 EMKSSPEKTKL
+1144 
-1155 GFIAQ
+1155 
-1160 DVQEALEAN
+1160 
-1169 NYNLTLTEY
+1169 
-1178 DKIFDGLCLDYNSLF
+1178 
-1193 VLNTYMLQEA
+1193 
-1203 YKEILLLKSQ
+1203 KEITG
-1213 IKDLKEKKENE
+1213 

>member
-24 DATDKLIGKYKVKNE
+24 DDTDKLIGKYKVKNE

-103 FVAKDNNKEVW
+103 FVARDNNKEVW
-114 SILANGSEKE
+114 SILANGSEEE
-124 IEITPK
+124 IEITPE

-160 VSGNYGLKLNI
+160 VSGNYGLRLEI
-171 YGIKDDTADNI
+171 YGIKDDTAENI
-182 KKIEASIKNNGEV
+182 KEIEKNIEKDGA
-195 PLIASIDLDTNDM
+195 PLIASIELDTNDM

-222 IVIDTS
+222 IVVDTS
-228 AVAKIYNIKIYLYQ
+228 AVAKIYNIKIFLYQ
-242 KGNFKDSDNDLISYA
+242 KGNFKDSNNSLISYT

-290 RLYSLDGSTY
+290 RVYSLDGSTY

-312 IRLKWVHFDED
+312 VRLKWIHFDED

-328 ITEHKKED
+328 ITEHTKDD
-336 TFEVRWYMYEFG
+336 TFEVRWYIYEFG
-348 APSADEYSGVYWTTI
+348 APSADEYSGVYWTAI
-363 EDNKNN
+363 EDNTNN
-369 FFYQLK
+369 FYYQLK
-375 PRSNKIQEQVKV
+375 PRSNKNQEQVKV
-387 IILYNG
+387 VILYNG
-393 KVYRSNIITFNNE
+393 KVYRSNVIIFNNE

-419 ALSIYCEDQTNGNYL
+419 ALSIYCEDQANGNYL

-455 LHFDSKTQAIT
+455 LHFDSKTYAIT
-466 NGIIGKNQNGESKL
+466 DGIIGKNGGDISKL
-480 VEAQRVIWQIPIKN
+480 VEAQKVTWQIPIKN

-499 GIKDDGTDAIYKE
+499 GIEDTENENATYKE

-520 NVNVSPGE
+520 NDETPSGE

-571 INGTDCTLVIDMV
+571 TNGTDCTLVIDMV
-584 AHESLNN
+584 AHESLDN
-591 KVFTAIRSGVR
+591 KVFTAIKSGVR
-602 DKYIFKAQLYDNEG
+602 DNYTFKAQLYDNEG
-616 KEVTNFNNCKWTWKF
+616 KEVTNFNNCKWAWEF
-631 MTGSTVNN
+631 MDGSTVNN
-639 VALTD
+639 VSLNN
-644 PTVEPYTEKFYK
+644 ENEQSCK
-656 QLSVNTTN
+656 LSVNTTN

-712 GEPIFSKE
+712 GEPTFSKE
-720 PYKLFV
+720 PYRLFV
-726 NGEVNNNATWDIYPT
+726 NGEEIDENVIWNTYSND
-741 GSTDKFIGQIKYNDK
+741 SSDEFIGQIKYNEK

-773 VYGVQGKQNGNVVW
+773 VYGVQGGRNSTVVW

-803 NKWDGQLNI
+803 NKWDGQLSI
-812 DSDNNFIGVAQIAA
+812 DNSNNFIGVAQIAA

-856 GVYGYYQGKQ
+856 GVYGYYKGDQ
-866 VYALKDDGTATFG
+866 VYALKDDGTASFG

-919 NSYSAFLLNKSSP
+919 NNYSAFLLNKSSP
-932 YLTIKDPVSN
+932 YLTIKDPASN
-942 TTLMNVGNN
+942 TTLMNVG
-951 SYYLKSKNYTTD
+951 SDGYYLKSKNYTTD
-963 GTAGMHINLNDGSI
+963 NATGMYINLNDGSI
-977 IANTGTFKDA
+977 IANTGTFKDS
-987 IYINYAGS
+987 ININYTGS
-995 TGTKYWKA
+995 TGSYWTS
-1003 GTYTLNYILNE
+1003 GTHTLNEILNE
-1014 IATAA
+1014 IGTTASEA
-1019 YDANYAVGELEDLVG
+1019 K
-1034 TLDRQIERI
+1034 RI
-1043 DTNQTNLEYVKDVL
+1043 AKESKGWVKDIAKAQ
-1057 SIGTFNYNPYLH
+1057 SKADEAFD
-1069 AYGRSFPR
+1069 
-1077 VYVTTGDAAL
+1077 DAADALSLLL
-1087 QYSPNIYVQCNSDGG
+1087 QCFGVSPDGNKTVAQIVGRRASITLGDGFTVSGDQADFTDCSSVALGRAGTIYIST
-1102 HVFGGLKVDGEKIT
+1102 T
-1116 SDRHF
+1116 SEGD
-1121 KQNIDYQL
+1121 
-1129 VKYKDLFFNLKPASF
+1129 KDLYSYIVDIVK
-1144 EMKSSPEKTKL
+1144 
-1155 GFIAQ
+1155 
-1160 DVQEALEAN
+1160 
-1169 NYNLTLTEY
+1169 
-1178 DKIFDGLCLDYNSLF
+1178 
-1193 VLNTYMLQEA
+1193 A
-1203 YKEILLLKSQ
+1203 YIP
-1213 IKDLKEKKENE
+1213 

>member
-24 DATDKLIGKYKVKNE
+24 DTTDKLIGKYKVKNE

-103 FVAKDNNKEVW
+103 FVAKDNNKEIW
-114 SILANGSEKE
+114 SILANGNEKE

-182 KKIEASIKNNGEV
+182 KKIENSIKNNGEI

-228 AVAKIYNIKIYLYQ
+228 AVAKIYNIKIFLYQ
-242 KGNFKDSDNDLISYA
+242 KDNFKDSNNNLISYA

-323 GNRVQ
+323 GNRTQ
-328 ITEHKKED
+328 ITEYKKDD

-348 APSADEYSGVYWTTI
+348 APSADEYSGVYWTAI
-363 EDNKNN
+363 KDNKNN
-369 FFYQLK
+369 FYYQLK
-375 PRSNKIQEQVKV
+375 PRSNKNQEQVKV

-419 ALSIYCEDQTNGNYL
+419 ALSIHCEDQTNGNYL

-443 NRSDGKISRKLT
+443 NRSDGKINRKLT
-455 LHFDSKTQAIT
+455 LHFDSKTYAIS

-480 VEAQRVIWQIPIKN
+480 VEVQRVIWQIPIKN

-499 GIKDDGTDAIYKE
+499 GIKDDGTDATYKE
-512 IVIDLTNE
+512 IIIDLTNE
-520 NVNVSPGE
+520 NVSVSSGE
-528 FSLDYTINTFYSANK
+528 FSLNYTINTFYSSNK

-548 IAKVEKDG
+548 IAKIEKDG

-571 INGTDCTLVIDMV
+571 TNGTDCTLVIDMV
-584 AHESLNN
+584 AHENLNN
-591 KVFTAIRSGVR
+591 KVFTAIKSGMR
-602 DKYIFKAQLYDNEG
+602 DNYTFRAQLYDNEG
-616 KEVTNFNNCKWTWKF
+616 KEITDFKNCSWIWSF
-631 MTGSTVNN
+631 MSGSTVNN
-639 VALTD
+639 VDLQNTNN
-644 PTVEPYTEKFYK
+644 
-656 QLSVNTTN
+656 QNCMLRVNTTN

-675 TLSGWGDYD
+675 KLSGWGDYD

-712 GEPIFSKE
+712 GEPTFSKE
-720 PYKLFV
+720 PYKLFIDRKIDETV
-726 NGEVNNNATWDIYPT
+726 TWSIY
-741 GSTDKFIGQIKYNDK
+741 SSNFDDAFIGKVNYNKD
-756 KKEYRLSPMNFY
+756 KKEYRLSPMSFY

-773 VYGVQGKQNGNVVW
+773 VYGVQGKQGNKIVW
-787 SQPILVIQNK
+787 TQPILVLQNK

-803 NKWDGQLNI
+803 NRWDGKFYT
-812 DSDNNFIGVAQIAA
+812 DVENNFLGVAQIAA
-826 GKKENNNTFTGV
+826 GKKDKNANTFTGV
-838 LMGSFGDGKADS
+838 LIGDFGTKQNADS
-850 SLSKNT
+850 SISYNT
-856 GVYGYYQGKQ
+856 GVYGYNNGQQ

-879 KSGNGRITIN
+879 KSSTGQIIINGTSSIIESKDFKYTYNKSGASVITGLSLDLLNGKIYAQSGTFSDNIKINYNGSTGQPWYIQYGAGEKSLSDILNAIGSAAAEAKSAASAAGAAATKAQQAADAAADVAETAASISIVASNAASNAQSAVDDLSYLSKILNYKNSSNIYLGPSVEYSSTPNLTIFNGTIGLMGGTGNYLNVTDRSIYLQGPVVIN
-889 GSTSQI
+889 GS
-895 KSEGYDSGNGLL
+895 L
-907 IDLKESKIDGKS
+907 
-919 NSYSAFLLNKSSP
+919 
-932 YLTIKDPVSN
+932 
-942 TTLMNVGNN
+942 
-951 SYYLKSKNYTTD
+951 
-963 GTAGMHINLNDGSI
+963 
-977 IANTGTFKDA
+977 
-987 IYINYAGS
+987 
-995 TGTKYWKA
+995 
-1003 GTYTLNYILNE
+1003 TLN
-1014 IATAA
+1014 
-1019 YDANYAVGELEDLVG
+1019 G
-1034 TLDRQIERI
+1034 
-1043 DTNQTNLEYVKDVL
+1043 
-1057 SIGTFNYNPYLH
+1057 
-1069 AYGRSFPR
+1069 
-1077 VYVTTGDAAL
+1077 
-1087 QYSPNIYVQCNSDGG
+1087 
-1102 HVFGGLKVDGEKIT
+1102 
-1116 SDRHF
+1116 
-1121 KQNIDYQL
+1121 
-1129 VKYKDLFFNLKPASF
+1129 
-1144 EMKSSPEKTKL
+1144 
-1155 GFIAQ
+1155 
-1160 DVQEALEAN
+1160 
-1169 NYNLTLTEY
+1169 
-1178 DKIFDGLCLDYNSLF
+1178 
-1193 VLNTYMLQEA
+1193 
-1203 YKEILLLKSQ
+1203 KEITG
-1213 IKDLKEKKENE
+1213 

>member
-182 KKIEASIKNNGEV
+182 KKIEESIKNNGEV
-195 PLIASIDLDTNDM
+195 PLIASIELDTNDM

-242 KGNFKDSDNDLISYA
+242 KGNFKDSNNDLISYT

-312 IRLKWVHFDED
+312 IRLKWVHFNED
-323 GNRVQ
+323 GDRVQ
-328 ITEHKKED
+328 ITEHKKDD

-348 APSADEYSGVYWTTI
+348 APSVDEYSGVYWTAI

-375 PRSNKIQEQVKV
+375 PRSNKNQEQVKV

-419 ALSIYCEDQTNGNYL
+419 ALSIYCDDQTNGNYL

-443 NRSDGKISRKLT
+443 NRSDGKISRKLI
-455 LHFDSKTQAIT
+455 LHFDSKTYAIN

-480 VEAQRVIWQIPIKN
+480 VEAQRVTWQIPIKN

-499 GIKDDGTDAIYKE
+499 GIKDDGTDATYKE

-571 INGTDCTLVIDMV
+571 TNGTDCTLVIDMV

-616 KEVTNFNNCKWTWKF
+616 KEVTNFNNCTWTWKF

-644 PTVEPYTEKFYK
+644 PTMEPYTEKFYK

-712 GEPIFSKE
+712 GEPTFSKE

-726 NGEVNNNATWDIYPT
+726 NGEVDNDATWSIYPT
-741 GSTDKFIGQIKYNDK
+741 ESTDKFIGKIKYNDK

-879 KSGNGRITIN
+879 KSGNGQIEIK
-889 GSTSQI
+889 GDSGKI
-895 KSEGYDSGNGLL
+895 KSAGYDNGNGLL
-907 IDLKESKIDGKS
+907 IDLKDSKIDGQTGGI
-919 NSYSAFLLNKSSP
+919 SAFLLNKTSP
-932 YLTIKDPVSN
+932 YLTIKDPVEN
-942 TTLMNVGNN
+942 KILMNVGDN
-951 SYYLKSKNYTTD
+951 SYYLKSKNYTSD
-963 GTAGMHINLNDGSI
+963 GTIGMYINLNDGSI
-977 IANTGTFKDA
+977 TANTGTFKGD
-987 IYINYAGS
+987 IIINYTGS
-995 TGTKYWKA
+995 TGDGWTDGNKS
-1003 GTYTLNYILNE
+1003 LSYILNKIASAASE
-1014 IATAA
+1014 ASNAAGAADDAATAA
-1019 YDANYAVGELEDLVG
+1019 KEAAYEAAGAISALNKFFNIGVTVNQETGVVSWDKRIEMSPPKDYYWEDFGAIAVGAGISITGDPINIGNTGG
-1034 TLDRQIERI
+1034 TSRI
-1043 DTNQTNLEYVKDVL
+1043 NFHSSTIWMNDSETIDEYILRVVKTAYP
-1057 SIGTFNYNPYLH
+1057 SIG
-1069 AYGRSFPR
+1069 S
-1077 VYVTTGDAAL
+1077 
-1087 QYSPNIYVQCNSDGG
+1087 
-1102 HVFGGLKVDGEKIT
+1102 
-1116 SDRHF
+1116 
-1121 KQNIDYQL
+1121 
-1129 VKYKDLFFNLKPASF
+1129 
-1144 EMKSSPEKTKL
+1144 
-1155 GFIAQ
+1155 
-1160 DVQEALEAN
+1160 
-1169 NYNLTLTEY
+1169 
-1178 DKIFDGLCLDYNSLF
+1178 
-1193 VLNTYMLQEA
+1193 
-1203 YKEILLLKSQ
+1203 
-1213 IKDLKEKKENE
+1213 

>member
-49 ITTYNKDD
+49 ITTYNKGD

-103 FVAKDNNKEVW
+103 FIAKDNNKEVW
-114 SILANGSEKE
+114 SILANGNEEE
-124 IEITPK
+124 IEITPS

-155 ETLGV
+155 ETLGI

-182 KKIEASIKNNGEV
+182 KKIENSIKNNGEI

-228 AVAKIYNIKIYLYQ
+228 AVAKIYNIKIFLYQ
-242 KGNFKDSDNDLISYA
+242 KDNFKDSNNNLISYA
-257 NDFNMSVPPN
+257 NDFNMSIPPN

-323 GNRVQ
+323 GNRIQ
-328 ITEHKKED
+328 ITEHKKD
-336 TFEVRWYMYEFG
+336 DAFEVRWYMYEFG
-348 APSADEYSGVYWTTI
+348 APSADEYSGVYWTAI

-375 PRSNKIQEQVKV
+375 PRSNKNQEQVKV

-419 ALSIYCEDQTNGNYL
+419 ALSIHCEDQTNGNYL

-455 LHFDSKTQAIT
+455 LHFDSKTYAIN
-466 NGIIGKNQNGESKL
+466 NGIIGKNQDGESKL

-499 GIKDDGTDAIYKE
+499 GVKDDGTDATYKE
-512 IVIDLTNE
+512 IIIDLTNE
-520 NVNVSPGE
+520 NANVSPGE
-528 FSLDYTINTFYSANK
+528 FSLNYTINTFYSSNK

-548 IAKVEKDG
+548 IAKIEKDG
-556 IVYTAIKDFTFGQAG
+556 IVYTAIKDFTFGQSG
-571 INGTDCTLVIDMV
+571 TNGTDCTLVIDMV
-584 AHESLNN
+584 AHENLNN
-591 KVFTAIRSGVR
+591 KVFTAIKSGMR
-602 DKYIFKAQLYDNEG
+602 DNYTFRAQLYDNEG
-616 KEVTNFNNCKWTWKF
+616 KEITDFKNCNWTWSF
-631 MTGSTVNN
+631 MSGSTVNN
-639 VALTD
+639 VDLQNTNN
-644 PTVEPYTEKFYK
+644 
-656 QLSVNTTN
+656 QNCMLRVNTTN

-675 TLSGWGDYD
+675 KLSGWGDYD

-712 GEPIFSKE
+712 GEPAFSKE
-720 PYKLFV
+720 PYKLFID
-726 NGEVNNNATWDIYPT
+726 GEVDETATWSIYPT
-741 GSTDKFIGQIKYNDK
+741 GSIDKFIGQIKYNDK

-812 DSDNNFIGVAQIAA
+812 DDSNNFIGVAQIAA

-879 KSGNGRITIN
+879 ESGNGQIEIK
-889 GSTSQI
+889 GDSGKI
-895 KSEGYDSGNGLL
+895 KSAGYDNGNGLL
-907 IDLKESKIDGKS
+907 IDLKESQIDGQS
-919 NSYSAFLLNKSSP
+919 GGISAFFLNKSSP
-932 YLTIKDPVSN
+932 YLTIKDPVEN
-942 TTLMNVGNN
+942 KILMNVGSD
-951 SYYLKSKNYTTD
+951 SYYLQSKNYTSST
-963 GTAGMHINLNDGSI
+963 GTCFNLATGNITTNSI
-977 IANTGTFKDA
+977 TVNNGTFKDD
-987 IYINYAGS
+987 IIINYTGS
-995 TGTKYWKA
+995 TGNGW
-1003 GTYTLNYILNE
+1003 TYGDQSLNYILDQIGKAAKE
-1014 IATAA
+1014 ASDLAIASITWTQDIDKAQKN
-1019 YDANYAVGELEDLVG
+1019 ANHAIEGISNTLDMLNSCFYFSASFNPETGKVSYNKRPVFYSSGGSVAVGERGVQITGGEINFDGSINFHNNTIYITGTTTLEDYI
-1034 TLDRQIERI
+1034 RQIAA
-1043 DTNQTNLEYVKDVL
+1043 TVVK
-1057 SIGTFNYNPYLH
+1057 
-1069 AYGRSFPR
+1069 
-1077 VYVTTGDAAL
+1077 
-1087 QYSPNIYVQCNSDGG
+1087 
-1102 HVFGGLKVDGEKIT
+1102 
-1116 SDRHF
+1116 
-1121 KQNIDYQL
+1121 
-1129 VKYKDLFFNLKPASF
+1129 
-1144 EMKSSPEKTKL
+1144 
-1155 GFIAQ
+1155 
-1160 DVQEALEAN
+1160 
-1169 NYNLTLTEY
+1169 
-1178 DKIFDGLCLDYNSLF
+1178 
-1193 VLNTYMLQEA
+1193 
-1203 YKEILLLKSQ
+1203 
-1213 IKDLKEKKENE
+1213 

>member
-49 ITTYNKDD
+49 ITTYNKGD

-103 FVAKDNNKEVW
+103 FIAKDNNKEVW
-114 SILANGSEKE
+114 SILANGNEEE
-124 IEITPK
+124 IEITPN

-155 ETLGV
+155 ETLGI

-182 KKIEASIKNNGEV
+182 KKIENSIKNNEEI

-222 IVIDTS
+222 IIIDTS
-228 AVAKIYNIKIYLYQ
+228 AVAKIYNIKIFLYQ
-242 KGNFKDSDNDLISYA
+242 KGNFKDSNNNLISYA
-257 NDFNMSVPPN
+257 NDFNMSIPPN

-323 GNRVQ
+323 GNRTQ
-328 ITEHKKED
+328 ITEHKKDD

-348 APSADEYSGVYWTTI
+348 APSADEYSGVYWTAI

-369 FFYQLK
+369 FYYKLK
-375 PRSNKIQEQVKV
+375 PRSNKNQEQVKV

-419 ALSIYCEDQTNGNYL
+419 ALSIHCEDQTNGNYL

-455 LHFDSKTQAIT
+455 LHFDSKTYAIN

-499 GIKDDGTDAIYKE
+499 GVKDDGTDATYKE
-512 IVIDLTNE
+512 IIIDLTNE

-571 INGTDCTLVIDMV
+571 TNGTDCTLVIDMV

-616 KEVTNFNNCKWTWKF
+616 KEVTNFNNCTWTWKF

-639 VALTD
+639 IALTD
-644 PTVEPYTEKFYK
+644 PTMEPYTEKFYK

-712 GEPIFSKE
+712 GEPTFSKE

-726 NGEVNNNATWDIYPT
+726 NGKVDNDATWSIYPT
-741 GSTDKFIGQIKYNDK
+741 ESTDKFIGKIKYNDK

-879 KSGNGRITIN
+879 KSGNGQIEIK
-889 GSTSQI
+889 GDSGKI
-895 KSEGYDSGNGLL
+895 KSAGYDNGNGLL
-907 IDLKESKIDGKS
+907 IDLLNNKIDGIK
-919 NSYSAFLLNKSSP
+919 NNKSVFQLSQREP
-932 YLTIKDPVSN
+932 FLEINTPVENSN
-942 TTLMNVGNN
+942 QTPTTLLSVGA
-951 SYYLKSKNYTTD
+951 STYYLQSKNYNASTNT
-963 GTAGMHINLNDGSI
+963 GTYFNLNTGNITTNNITVNS
-977 IANTGTFKDA
+977 GTFKDD
-987 IYINYAGS
+987 ITINYTGNTGS
-995 TGTKYWKA
+995 GWSY
-1003 GTYTLNYILNE
+1003 GSQSLNYILNKIGE
-1014 IATAA
+1014 AAAEAKSLSEASVGWIQGIA
-1019 YDANYAVGELEDLVG
+1019 DAQGRADEAISQLTYVSQILNYRNGSG
-1034 TLDRQIERI
+1034 NI
-1043 DTNQTNLEYVKDVL
+1043 
-1057 SIGTFNYNPYLH
+1057 YLH
-1069 AYGRSFPR
+1069 YWNQESSARFVVQSNGTVGMIGGTGY
-1077 VYVTTGDAAL
+1077 YLNVTDNSIYL
-1087 QYSPNIYVQCNSDGG
+1087 QGPVIINGS
-1102 HVFGGLKVDGEKIT
+1102 
-1116 SDRHF
+1116 
-1121 KQNIDYQL
+1121 
-1129 VKYKDLFFNLKPASF
+1129 
-1144 EMKSSPEKTKL
+1144 
-1155 GFIAQ
+1155 
-1160 DVQEALEAN
+1160 
-1169 NYNLTLTEY
+1169 LTLN
-1178 DKIFDGLCLDYNSLF
+1178 G
-1193 VLNTYMLQEA
+1193 
-1203 YKEILLLKSQ
+1203 KEITG
-1213 IKDLKEKKENE
+1213 

>member
-24 DATDKLIGKYKVKNE
+24 DATDKLIGKYKIKNE

-49 ITTYNKDD
+49 ITTYNKGD
-57 KVYVQIPKGD
+57 KVYVQIPEGD

-79 DKNEDKPYNFVNPF
+79 DKNENKPYNFVNPF

-103 FVAKDNNKEVW
+103 FIAKDNNKEIW
-114 SILANGSEKE
+114 SILANGNEEE
-124 IEITPK
+124 IEITPN

-160 VSGNYGLKLNI
+160 ISGNYGLKINI

-182 KKIEASIKNNGEV
+182 KKIEASIKNNGET

-228 AVAKIYNIKIYLYQ
+228 AVAKIYNIKIFLYQ
-242 KGNFKDSDNDLISYA
+242 KDNFKDSNNNLISYA
-257 NDFNMSVPPN
+257 NDFNMSIPPN

-312 IRLKWVHFDED
+312 IKLKWVHFDED
-323 GNRVQ
+323 GNRTQ

-336 TFEVRWYMYEFG
+336 IFEVRWYAYEFG
-348 APSADEYSGVYWTTI
+348 APSADEYSGVYWTAI

-369 FFYQLK
+369 FYYQLK
-375 PRSNKIQEQVKV
+375 PRSNKNQEQVKV

-419 ALSIYCEDQTNGNYL
+419 ALSIHCEDQTNGNYL

-455 LHFDSKTQAIT
+455 LHFDSKTYAIN
-466 NGIIGKNQNGESKL
+466 NGIIGKNQDGESKL

-499 GIKDDGTDAIYKE
+499 GIKDDGTDATYKE
-512 IVIDLTNE
+512 IIIDLTNE

-528 FSLDYTINTFYSANK
+528 FSLNYTINTFYSSNK

-556 IVYTAIKDFTFGQAG
+556 IVYTSIKDFTFGQVG
-571 INGTDCTLVIDMV
+571 TNGTDCTLVIDMI
-584 AHESLNN
+584 AHENLNN
-591 KVFTAIRSGVR
+591 KVFTAIKSGVR
-602 DKYIFKAQLYDNEG
+602 DNYTFRAQLYDNEG
-616 KEVTNFNNCKWTWKF
+616 KEITNFEKCNWTWSF
-631 MTGSTVNN
+631 MAGSTVNN
-639 VALTD
+639 VDLQNTNNQNC
-644 PTVEPYTEKFYK
+644 V
-656 QLSVNTTN
+656 LRVNTTN
-664 SIMNNLIILQV
+664 SIMSNLIILQV
-675 TLSGWGDYD
+675 KLSGWGDYD

-692 ITTLDNAYINGPTEV
+692 ITTLDNTYINGPTEV

-712 GEPIFSKE
+712 GEPTFSKE

-726 NGEVNNNATWDIYPT
+726 NGEVDEIATWSIY
-741 GSTDKFIGQIKYNDK
+741 SSNSNDAFIGKINYNED
-756 KKEYRLSPMNFY
+756 KKEYRLSPMSFY

-773 VYGVQGKQNGNVVW
+773 VYGVQGKQGNKIVW
-787 SQPILVIQNK
+787 TQPILVLQNK

-803 NKWDGQLNI
+803 NKWDGKFYT
-812 DSDNNFIGVAQIAA
+812 DVENNFLGVAQIAA
-826 GKKENNNTFTGV
+826 GKKDKNANTFTGV
-838 LMGSFGDGKADS
+838 LIGDFGTKQNADS
-850 SLSKNT
+850 SISYNT
-856 GVYGYYQGKQ
+856 GVYGYNNGYQ

-879 KSGNGRITIN
+879 KSSTGQIIINGTSSIIESKDFEYTYNESGASVITGLSLDLLNGKIYAQSGTFSDNIKINYNGSTGQPWYIQYGAGEKSLSDILNAIGSAAAEAKSAASAAGAAATKAQQAADAAADVAETAASISIVASNAASNAQSAVDDLSYLSKILNYKNSSNIYLGPSVEYSSTPNLTIFNGTIGLMGGTGNYLNVTDRSIYLQGPVVIN
-889 GSTSQI
+889 GS
-895 KSEGYDSGNGLL
+895 L
-907 IDLKESKIDGKS
+907 
-919 NSYSAFLLNKSSP
+919 
-932 YLTIKDPVSN
+932 
-942 TTLMNVGNN
+942 
-951 SYYLKSKNYTTD
+951 
-963 GTAGMHINLNDGSI
+963 
-977 IANTGTFKDA
+977 
-987 IYINYAGS
+987 
-995 TGTKYWKA
+995 
-1003 GTYTLNYILNE
+1003 TLN
-1014 IATAA
+1014 
-1019 YDANYAVGELEDLVG
+1019 G
-1034 TLDRQIERI
+1034 
-1043 DTNQTNLEYVKDVL
+1043 
-1057 SIGTFNYNPYLH
+1057 
-1069 AYGRSFPR
+1069 
-1077 VYVTTGDAAL
+1077 
-1087 QYSPNIYVQCNSDGG
+1087 
-1102 HVFGGLKVDGEKIT
+1102 
-1116 SDRHF
+1116 
-1121 KQNIDYQL
+1121 
-1129 VKYKDLFFNLKPASF
+1129 
-1144 EMKSSPEKTKL
+1144 
-1155 GFIAQ
+1155 
-1160 DVQEALEAN
+1160 
-1169 NYNLTLTEY
+1169 
-1178 DKIFDGLCLDYNSLF
+1178 
-1193 VLNTYMLQEA
+1193 
-1203 YKEILLLKSQ
+1203 KEITG
-1213 IKDLKEKKENE
+1213 

>member
-16 STIECTII
+16 STIECIII

-49 ITTYNKDD
+49 ITTYNEGD

-103 FVAKDNNKEVW
+103 FIAKDNNKEVW
-114 SILANGSEKE
+114 SILANGNEEE
-124 IEITPK
+124 IEITPN

-182 KKIEASIKNNGEV
+182 KKIENSIKNNGEI

-228 AVAKIYNIKIYLYQ
+228 AVAKIYNIKIFLYQ
-242 KGNFKDSDNDLISYA
+242 KGNFKDSNNDLISYT
-257 NDFNMSVPPN
+257 NDFNMSIPPN

-323 GNRVQ
+323 GNRTQ
-328 ITEHKKED
+328 ITEHKKD
-336 TFEVRWYMYEFG
+336 DAFEVRWYMYEFG
-348 APSADEYSGVYWTTI
+348 APSADEYSGVYWTAI

-369 FFYQLK
+369 FYYQLK
-375 PRSNKIQEQVKV
+375 PRSNKNQEQVKV

-419 ALSIYCEDQTNGNYL
+419 ALSIHCEDQTNGNYL

-455 LHFDSKTQAIT
+455 LHFDSKTYAIN
-466 NGIIGKNQNGESKL
+466 NGIIGKNQDGESKL

-499 GIKDDGTDAIYKE
+499 GIKDDGTDATYKE
-512 IVIDLTNE
+512 IIIDLTNE

-528 FSLDYTINTFYSANK
+528 FSLNYTINTFYSSNK

-556 IVYTAIKDFTFGQAG
+556 IVYTSIKDFTFGQVG
-571 INGTDCTLVIDMV
+571 TNGTDCTLVIDMI
-584 AHESLNN
+584 AHENLNN
-591 KVFTAIRSGVR
+591 KVFTAIKSGVR
-602 DKYIFKAQLYDNEG
+602 DNYTFRAQLYDNEG
-616 KEVTNFNNCKWTWKF
+616 KEITNFEKCNWTWSF
-631 MTGSTVNN
+631 MAGSTVNN
-639 VALTD
+639 VDLQNTNNQNC
-644 PTVEPYTEKFYK
+644 V
-656 QLSVNTTN
+656 LRVNTTN
-664 SIMNNLIILQV
+664 SIMSNLIILQV
-675 TLSGWGDYD
+675 KLSGWGDYD

-692 ITTLDNAYINGPTEV
+692 ITTLDNTYINGPTEV

-712 GEPIFSKE
+712 GEPTFSKE

-726 NGEVNNNATWDIYPT
+726 NGEVDEIATWSIY
-741 GSTDKFIGQIKYNDK
+741 SSNSNDAFIGKINYNED
-756 KKEYRLSPMNFY
+756 KKEYRLSPMSFY

-773 VYGVQGKQNGNVVW
+773 VYGVQGKQGNKIVW
-787 SQPILVIQNK
+787 TQPILVLQNK

-803 NKWDGQLNI
+803 NKWDGKFYT
-812 DSDNNFIGVAQIAA
+812 DVENNFLGVAQIAA
-826 GKKENNNTFTGV
+826 GKKDKNANTFTGV
-838 LMGSFGDGKADS
+838 LIGDFGTKQNADS
-850 SLSKNT
+850 SISYNT
-856 GVYGYYQGKQ
+856 GVYGYNNGYQ

-879 KSGNGRITIN
+879 KSSTGQIIINGTSSIIESKDFEYTYNESGASVITGLSLDLLNGKIYAQSGTFSDNIKINYNGSTGQPWYIQYGAGEKSLSDILNAIGSAAAEAKSAASAAGAAATKAQQAADAAADVAETAASISIVASNAASKAQSAVDDLSYLSKILNYKNSSNIYLGPSVEYSSTPNLTIFNGTIGLMGGTGNYLNVTDRSIYLQGPVVIN
-889 GSTSQI
+889 GS
-895 KSEGYDSGNGLL
+895 L
-907 IDLKESKIDGKS
+907 
-919 NSYSAFLLNKSSP
+919 
-932 YLTIKDPVSN
+932 
-942 TTLMNVGNN
+942 
-951 SYYLKSKNYTTD
+951 
-963 GTAGMHINLNDGSI
+963 
-977 IANTGTFKDA
+977 
-987 IYINYAGS
+987 
-995 TGTKYWKA
+995 
-1003 GTYTLNYILNE
+1003 TLN
-1014 IATAA
+1014 
-1019 YDANYAVGELEDLVG
+1019 G
-1034 TLDRQIERI
+1034 
-1043 DTNQTNLEYVKDVL
+1043 
-1057 SIGTFNYNPYLH
+1057 
-1069 AYGRSFPR
+1069 
-1077 VYVTTGDAAL
+1077 
-1087 QYSPNIYVQCNSDGG
+1087 
-1102 HVFGGLKVDGEKIT
+1102 
-1116 SDRHF
+1116 
-1121 KQNIDYQL
+1121 
-1129 VKYKDLFFNLKPASF
+1129 
-1144 EMKSSPEKTKL
+1144 
-1155 GFIAQ
+1155 
-1160 DVQEALEAN
+1160 
-1169 NYNLTLTEY
+1169 
-1178 DKIFDGLCLDYNSLF
+1178 
-1193 VLNTYMLQEA
+1193 
-1203 YKEILLLKSQ
+1203 KEITG
-1213 IKDLKEKKENE
+1213 

>member
-49 ITTYNKDD
+49 ITTYNKGD

-103 FVAKDNNKEVW
+103 FIAKDNNKEIW
-114 SILANGSEKE
+114 SILANGNEEE
-124 IEITPK
+124 IEITPN

-182 KKIEASIKNNGEV
+182 KKIENSIKNNGEI

-228 AVAKIYNIKIYLYQ
+228 AVAKIYNIKIFLYQ
-242 KGNFKDSDNDLISYA
+242 KDNFKDSNNDLISYA
-257 NDFNMSVPPN
+257 NDFNMSIPPN

-307 IDSKT
+307 IDPKT
-312 IRLKWVHFDED
+312 VRLKWVHFDED
-323 GNRVQ
+323 GNRIQ
-328 ITEHKKED
+328 ITEHKKDD

-348 APSADEYSGVYWTTI
+348 APSADEYSGVYWTAI
-363 EDNKNN
+363 EDKKNN
-369 FFYQLK
+369 FYYQLK
-375 PRSNKIQEQVKV
+375 PRSNKNQEQVKV

-419 ALSIYCEDQTNGNYL
+419 ALSIHCEDQTNGNYL

-455 LHFDSKTQAIT
+455 LHFDSKTYAIS

-480 VEAQRVIWQIPIKN
+480 VEAQKVIWQIPIKN

-499 GIKDDGTDAIYKE
+499 GIKDDGTDATYKE

-528 FSLDYTINTFYSANK
+528 FSLNYTINTFYSSNK

-556 IVYTAIKDFTFGQAG
+556 IVYTAIKDFTFGQVG
-571 INGTDCTLVIDMV
+571 TNGTDCTLVIDMI
-584 AHESLNN
+584 AHEELNN
-591 KVFTAIRSGVR
+591 KVFTAIKSGVR
-602 DKYIFKAQLYDNEG
+602 DNYTFRAQLYDNEG
-616 KEVTNFNNCKWTWKF
+616 KEITDFKNCNWTWSF
-631 MTGSTVNN
+631 MPGSTTNN
-639 VALTD
+639 ISLGN
-644 PTVEPYTEKFYK
+644 TEN
-656 QLSVNTTN
+656 QDCLLRVNTTN

-675 TLSGWGDYD
+675 KLSGWGDYD

-692 ITTLDNAYINGPTEV
+692 ITTLDNTYINGPIEV

-712 GEPIFSKE
+712 GEPTFSKE
-720 PYKLFV
+720 PYKLFI
-726 NGEVNNNATWDIYPT
+726 NGKVDETATWSIY
-741 GSTDKFIGQIKYNDK
+741 SSNSNDAFIGKINYNRD
-756 KKEYRLSPMNFY
+756 KKEYRLSPMSFY

-773 VYGVQGKQNGNVVW
+773 AYGVQGKQGSKIVW
-787 SQPILVIQNK
+787 SQPILIIQNK

-803 NKWDGQLNI
+803 NKWDGKFYTDI
-812 DSDNNFIGVAQIAA
+812 ENNFLGVAQIAA
-826 GKKENNNTFTGV
+826 GRKDKDTNTFTGV
-838 LMGSFGDGKADS
+838 LIGDFNQKNNADS
-850 SLSKNT
+850 SFSRYT
-856 GVYGYYQGKQ
+856 GVYGYNKGQQ
-866 VYALKDDGTATFG
+866 VYALRDDGSATFG
-879 KSGNGRITIN
+879 KSSTGQIIINGTSSIIESKDFSYTYSESGASTIKGLSLDLLNGKIYAQSGTFSDNIKINYNGSTGQPWYIQYGAGEKSLSDILNAIGSAAAEAKSAASAAGAAATKAQQAADAAADVAETAASISIVASNAASNAQSAVDDLSYLSKILNYKNSSNIYLGPSVEYSSTPNLTIFNGTIGLMGGTGNYLNVTDRSIYLQGPVVIN
-889 GSTSQI
+889 GS
-895 KSEGYDSGNGLL
+895 L
-907 IDLKESKIDGKS
+907 
-919 NSYSAFLLNKSSP
+919 
-932 YLTIKDPVSN
+932 
-942 TTLMNVGNN
+942 
-951 SYYLKSKNYTTD
+951 
-963 GTAGMHINLNDGSI
+963 
-977 IANTGTFKDA
+977 
-987 IYINYAGS
+987 
-995 TGTKYWKA
+995 
-1003 GTYTLNYILNE
+1003 TLN
-1014 IATAA
+1014 
-1019 YDANYAVGELEDLVG
+1019 G
-1034 TLDRQIERI
+1034 
-1043 DTNQTNLEYVKDVL
+1043 
-1057 SIGTFNYNPYLH
+1057 
-1069 AYGRSFPR
+1069 
-1077 VYVTTGDAAL
+1077 
-1087 QYSPNIYVQCNSDGG
+1087 
-1102 HVFGGLKVDGEKIT
+1102 
-1116 SDRHF
+1116 
-1121 KQNIDYQL
+1121 
-1129 VKYKDLFFNLKPASF
+1129 
-1144 EMKSSPEKTKL
+1144 
-1155 GFIAQ
+1155 
-1160 DVQEALEAN
+1160 
-1169 NYNLTLTEY
+1169 
-1178 DKIFDGLCLDYNSLF
+1178 
-1193 VLNTYMLQEA
+1193 
-1203 YKEILLLKSQ
+1203 KEI
-1213 IKDLKEKKENE
+1213 IG

>member
-49 ITTYNKDD
+49 ITTYNKGD

-103 FVAKDNNKEVW
+103 FIAKDNNKEVW
-114 SILANGSEKE
+114 SILANGNEEE
-124 IEITPK
+124 IEITPN

-228 AVAKIYNIKIYLYQ
+228 AVAKIYNMKIYLYQ
-242 KGNFKDSDNDLISYA
+242 KGNFKDSNNNLISYA
-257 NDFNMSVPPN
+257 NDFNMSIPPN

-348 APSADEYSGVYWTTI
+348 APSADEYSGVYWTAI

-375 PRSNKIQEQVKV
+375 PRSNKNQEQVKV

-455 LHFDSKTQAIT
+455 LHFDSKTYAIT

-499 GIKDDGTDAIYKE
+499 GFNDDGTDATYKE
-512 IVIDLTNE
+512 IIIDLTNE

-528 FSLDYTINTFYSANK
+528 FSLNYTINTFYSANK

-571 INGTDCTLVIDMV
+571 TNGTDCTLVIDMV
-584 AHESLNN
+584 AHENLNN

-631 MTGSTVNN
+631 MDGSTINN

-644 PTVEPYTEKFYK
+644 PTMEPYTEKFYK

-692 ITTLDNAYINGPTEV
+692 ITTKDNAYINGPTEV

-712 GEPIFSKE
+712 GEPTFSKE

-726 NGEVNNNATWDIYPT
+726 NGEKIDENVTWDTY
-741 GSTDKFIGQIKYNDK
+741 SNDSSDKFIGKVNYNKDR
-756 KKEYRLSPMNFY
+756 KEYRLSPMNFY

-773 VYGVQGKQNGNVVW
+773 IYGVQGKQSGNVIW

-812 DSDNNFIGVAQIAA
+812 DNGNNFIGVAQIAA

-879 KSGNGRITIN
+879 KSGNGQIEIK
-889 GSTSQI
+889 GDSGKI
-895 KSEGYDSGNGLL
+895 KSAGYDNGNGLL
-907 IDLKESKIDGKS
+907 IDLLNNKIDGIKNDKS
-919 NSYSAFLLNKSSP
+919 IFQLSQSEPFLEINTPKTNDNP
-932 YLTIKDPVSN
+932 TPV
-942 TTLMNVGNN
+942 TLLSVGT
-951 SYYLKSKNYTTD
+951 STYYLQSKNYGTTD
-963 GTAGMHINLNDGSI
+963 SDGKILGTYFNLQSGEIITNSI
-977 IANTGTFKDA
+977 TVNYGTFKDD
-987 IYINYAGS
+987 ITINYVGNTGSHWDAGS
-995 TGTKYWKA
+995 
-1003 GTYTLNYILNE
+1003 YTLNQILNK
-1014 IATAA
+1014 IGTAA
-1019 YDANYAVGELEDLVG
+1019 YDAGKAAGKAETASNNAIHAISGITDTLNMLNSCFYFSASFNPETGNVSYNKRPVFYSSGGSVAVGEKGVQITGGEINFYGSINFHNNTIYITGETTLEDYI
-1034 TLDRQIERI
+1034 RQIAA
-1043 DTNQTNLEYVKDVL
+1043 TVVK
-1057 SIGTFNYNPYLH
+1057 
-1069 AYGRSFPR
+1069 
-1077 VYVTTGDAAL
+1077 
-1087 QYSPNIYVQCNSDGG
+1087 
-1102 HVFGGLKVDGEKIT
+1102 
-1116 SDRHF
+1116 
-1121 KQNIDYQL
+1121 
-1129 VKYKDLFFNLKPASF
+1129 
-1144 EMKSSPEKTKL
+1144 
-1155 GFIAQ
+1155 
-1160 DVQEALEAN
+1160 
-1169 NYNLTLTEY
+1169 
-1178 DKIFDGLCLDYNSLF
+1178 
-1193 VLNTYMLQEA
+1193 
-1203 YKEILLLKSQ
+1203 
-1213 IKDLKEKKENE
+1213 

>member
-49 ITTYNKDD
+49 ITTYNKGD

-103 FVAKDNNKEVW
+103 FIAKDNNKEVW
-114 SILANGSEKE
+114 SILANGNEEE
-124 IEITPK
+124 IEITPN

-155 ETLGV
+155 ETLGI

-171 YGIKDDTADNI
+171 YGIKDDTVDNI
-182 KKIEASIKNNGEV
+182 KKIENSIKNNGEI

-228 AVAKIYNIKIYLYQ
+228 AVAKIYNIKIFLYQ
-242 KGNFKDSDNDLISYA
+242 KDNFKDSNNNLISYA

-323 GNRVQ
+323 GNRTQ
-328 ITEHKKED
+328 ITEHKKDD

-348 APSADEYSGVYWTTI
+348 APSADEYSGVYWTAI

-369 FFYQLK
+369 FYYQLK
-375 PRSNKIQEQVKV
+375 PRSNKNQEQVKV

-419 ALSIYCEDQTNGNYL
+419 ALSIHCEDQTNGNYL

-455 LHFDSKTQAIT
+455 LHFDSKTYAIN

-499 GIKDDGTDAIYKE
+499 GIKDDGTDATYKE
-512 IVIDLTNE
+512 IIIDLTNE

-528 FSLDYTINTFYSANK
+528 FSLNYTINTFYSSNK

-556 IVYTAIKDFTFGQAG
+556 IVYTSIKDFTFGQVG
-571 INGTDCTLVIDMV
+571 TNGTDCTLVIDMI
-584 AHESLNN
+584 AHENLNN
-591 KVFTAIRSGVR
+591 KVFTAIKSGVR
-602 DKYIFKAQLYDNEG
+602 DNYTFRAQLYDNEG
-616 KEVTNFNNCKWTWKF
+616 KEITNFEKCNWTWSF
-631 MTGSTVNN
+631 MAGSTVNN
-639 VALTD
+639 VDLQNTNNQNC
-644 PTVEPYTEKFYK
+644 V
-656 QLSVNTTN
+656 LRVNTTN
-664 SIMNNLIILQV
+664 SIMSNLIILQV
-675 TLSGWGDYD
+675 KLSGWGDYD

-692 ITTLDNAYINGPTEV
+692 ITTLDNTYINGPTEV

-712 GEPIFSKE
+712 GEPTFSKE

-726 NGEVNNNATWDIYPT
+726 NGEVDEIATWSIY
-741 GSTDKFIGQIKYNDK
+741 SSNSNDAFIGKINYNED
-756 KKEYRLSPMNFY
+756 KKEYRLSPMSFY

-773 VYGVQGKQNGNVVW
+773 VYGVQGKQGNKIVW
-787 SQPILVIQNK
+787 TQPILVLQNK

-803 NKWDGQLNI
+803 NKWDGKFYT
-812 DSDNNFIGVAQIAA
+812 DVENNFLGVAQIAA
-826 GKKENNNTFTGV
+826 GKKDKNANTFTGV
-838 LMGSFGDGKADS
+838 LIGDFGTKQNADS
-850 SLSKNT
+850 SISYNT
-856 GVYGYYQGKQ
+856 GVYGYNNGYQ

-879 KSGNGRITIN
+879 KSSTGQIIINGTSSIIESKDFEYTYNESGASVITGLSLDLLNGKIYAQSGTFSDNIKINYNGSTGQPWYIQYGAGEKSLSDILNAIGSAAAEAKSAASAAGAAATKAQQAADAAADVAETAASISIVASNAASNAQSAVDDLSYLSKILNYKNSSNIYLGPSVEYSSTPNLTIFNGTIGLMGGTGNYLNVTDRSIYLQGPVVIN
-889 GSTSQI
+889 GS
-895 KSEGYDSGNGLL
+895 L
-907 IDLKESKIDGKS
+907 
-919 NSYSAFLLNKSSP
+919 
-932 YLTIKDPVSN
+932 
-942 TTLMNVGNN
+942 
-951 SYYLKSKNYTTD
+951 
-963 GTAGMHINLNDGSI
+963 
-977 IANTGTFKDA
+977 
-987 IYINYAGS
+987 
-995 TGTKYWKA
+995 
-1003 GTYTLNYILNE
+1003 TLN
-1014 IATAA
+1014 
-1019 YDANYAVGELEDLVG
+1019 G
-1034 TLDRQIERI
+1034 
-1043 DTNQTNLEYVKDVL
+1043 
-1057 SIGTFNYNPYLH
+1057 
-1069 AYGRSFPR
+1069 
-1077 VYVTTGDAAL
+1077 
-1087 QYSPNIYVQCNSDGG
+1087 
-1102 HVFGGLKVDGEKIT
+1102 
-1116 SDRHF
+1116 
-1121 KQNIDYQL
+1121 
-1129 VKYKDLFFNLKPASF
+1129 
-1144 EMKSSPEKTKL
+1144 
-1155 GFIAQ
+1155 
-1160 DVQEALEAN
+1160 
-1169 NYNLTLTEY
+1169 
-1178 DKIFDGLCLDYNSLF
+1178 
-1193 VLNTYMLQEA
+1193 
-1203 YKEILLLKSQ
+1203 KEITG
-1213 IKDLKEKKENE
+1213 

>member
-49 ITTYNKDD
+49 ITTYNKGD
-57 KVYVQIPKGD
+57 KVYVQIPEGD

-79 DKNEDKPYNFVNPF
+79 DKNENKPYNFVNPF

-103 FVAKDNNKEVW
+103 FIAKDNNKEIW
-114 SILANGSEKE
+114 SILANGNEEE
-124 IEITPK
+124 IEITPN
-130 GGITF
+130 GEITF

-160 VSGNYGLKLNI
+160 ISGNYGLKINI

-182 KKIEASIKNNGEV
+182 KKIEASIKNNGEI

-228 AVAKIYNIKIYLYQ
+228 AVAKIYNIKIFLYQ
-242 KGNFKDSDNDLISYA
+242 KDNFKDSNNNLISYA
-257 NDFNMSVPPN
+257 NDFNMSIPPN

-312 IRLKWVHFDED
+312 IKLKWVHFDED
-323 GNRVQ
+323 GNRTQ

-336 TFEVRWYMYEFG
+336 TFEVRWYAYEFG
-348 APSADEYSGVYWTTI
+348 APSADEYSGVYWTAI

-369 FFYQLK
+369 FYYQLK
-375 PRSNKIQEQVKV
+375 PRSNKNQEQVKV

-419 ALSIYCEDQTNGNYL
+419 ALSIHCEDQTNGNYL

-455 LHFDSKTQAIT
+455 LHFDSKTYAIN
-466 NGIIGKNQNGESKL
+466 NGIIGKNQDGESKL

-499 GIKDDGTDAIYKE
+499 GIKDDGTDATYKE
-512 IVIDLTNE
+512 IIIDLTNE

-528 FSLDYTINTFYSANK
+528 FSLNYTINTFYSSNK

-556 IVYTAIKDFTFGQAG
+556 IVYTSIKDFTFGQVG
-571 INGTDCTLVIDMV
+571 TNGTDCTLVIDMI
-584 AHESLNN
+584 AHENLNN
-591 KVFTAIRSGVR
+591 KVFTAIKSGVR
-602 DKYIFKAQLYDNEG
+602 DNYTFRAQLYDNEG
-616 KEVTNFNNCKWTWKF
+616 KEITNFEKCNWTWSF
-631 MTGSTVNN
+631 MAGSTVNN
-639 VALTD
+639 VDLQNTNNQNC
-644 PTVEPYTEKFYK
+644 V
-656 QLSVNTTN
+656 LRVNTTN
-664 SIMNNLIILQV
+664 SIMSNLIILQV
-675 TLSGWGDYD
+675 KLSGWGDYD

-692 ITTLDNAYINGPTEV
+692 ITTLDNTYINGPTEV

-712 GEPIFSKE
+712 GEPTFSKE

-726 NGEVNNNATWDIYPT
+726 NGEVDEIATWSIY
-741 GSTDKFIGQIKYNDK
+741 SSNSNDAFIGKINYNED
-756 KKEYRLSPMNFY
+756 KKEYRLSPMSFY

-773 VYGVQGKQNGNVVW
+773 VYGVQGKQGNKIVW
-787 SQPILVIQNK
+787 TQPILVLQNK

-803 NKWDGQLNI
+803 NKWDGKFYT
-812 DSDNNFIGVAQIAA
+812 DVENNFLGVAQIAA
-826 GKKENNNTFTGV
+826 GKKDKNANTFTGV
-838 LMGSFGDGKADS
+838 LIGDFGTKQNADS
-850 SLSKNT
+850 SISYNT
-856 GVYGYYQGKQ
+856 GVYGYNNGYQ

-879 KSGNGRITIN
+879 KSSTGQIIINGTSSIIESKDFEYTYNESGASVITGLSLDLLNGKIYAQSGTFSDNIKINYNGSTGQPWYIQYGAGEKSLSDILNAIGSAAAEAKSAASAAGAAATKAQQAADAAADVAETAASISIVASNAASNAQSAVDDLSYLSKILNYKNSSNIYLGPSVEYSSTPNLTIFNGTIGLMGGTGNYLNVTDRSIYLQGPVVIN
-889 GSTSQI
+889 GS
-895 KSEGYDSGNGLL
+895 L
-907 IDLKESKIDGKS
+907 
-919 NSYSAFLLNKSSP
+919 
-932 YLTIKDPVSN
+932 
-942 TTLMNVGNN
+942 
-951 SYYLKSKNYTTD
+951 
-963 GTAGMHINLNDGSI
+963 
-977 IANTGTFKDA
+977 
-987 IYINYAGS
+987 
-995 TGTKYWKA
+995 
-1003 GTYTLNYILNE
+1003 TLN
-1014 IATAA
+1014 
-1019 YDANYAVGELEDLVG
+1019 G
-1034 TLDRQIERI
+1034 
-1043 DTNQTNLEYVKDVL
+1043 
-1057 SIGTFNYNPYLH
+1057 
-1069 AYGRSFPR
+1069 
-1077 VYVTTGDAAL
+1077 
-1087 QYSPNIYVQCNSDGG
+1087 
-1102 HVFGGLKVDGEKIT
+1102 
-1116 SDRHF
+1116 
-1121 KQNIDYQL
+1121 
-1129 VKYKDLFFNLKPASF
+1129 
-1144 EMKSSPEKTKL
+1144 
-1155 GFIAQ
+1155 
-1160 DVQEALEAN
+1160 
-1169 NYNLTLTEY
+1169 
-1178 DKIFDGLCLDYNSLF
+1178 
-1193 VLNTYMLQEA
+1193 
-1203 YKEILLLKSQ
+1203 KEITG
-1213 IKDLKEKKENE
+1213 

>member
-49 ITTYNKDD
+49 ITTYNKGD

-103 FVAKDNNKEVW
+103 FVAKNNNKEVW
-114 SILANGSEKE
+114 SILANGNEEE
-124 IEITPK
+124 IEITPN

-171 YGIKDDTADNI
+171 YGIKDDTADNV
-182 KKIEASIKNNGEV
+182 KKIENSIKNNGEI

-228 AVAKIYNIKIYLYQ
+228 AVAKIYNIKIFLYQ
-242 KGNFKDSDNDLISYA
+242 KDNFKDSNNNLISYA
-257 NDFNMSVPPN
+257 NDFNMSIPPN

-323 GNRVQ
+323 GNRTQ
-328 ITEHKKED
+328 ITEYKKDD

-348 APSADEYSGVYWTTI
+348 APSADEYSGVYWTAI

-375 PRSNKIQEQVKV
+375 PRSNKNQEQVKV

-443 NRSDGKISRKLT
+443 NRSDGKINRKLT
-455 LHFDSKTQAIT
+455 LHFDSKTYAIT

-499 GIKDDGTDAIYKE
+499 GIKDDGTDAAYKE

-528 FSLDYTINTFYSANK
+528 FSLNYTINTFYSANK

-571 INGTDCTLVIDMV
+571 TNGTDCTLVIDMV

-631 MTGSTVNN
+631 MDGSTINN
-639 VALTD
+639 VSLNN
-644 PTVEPYTEKFYK
+644 ENEQSCK
-656 QLSVNTTN
+656 LSVNTTN

-675 TLSGWGDYD
+675 TLSGWGDYN

-692 ITTLDNAYINGPTEV
+692 ITIKDNAYINGPTEV

-726 NGEVNNNATWDIYPT
+726 DGKVDENAIWSIYPI
-741 GSTDKFIGQIKYNDK
+741 GSTDKFIGQIKYNEK

-773 VYGVQGKQNGNVVW
+773 AYGVQGKQENNVVW

-838 LMGSFGDGKADS
+838 LMGSFGDSNADS

-856 GVYGYYQGKQ
+856 GIYGYYQGKQ

-879 KSGNGRITIN
+879 ESGNGQIEIK
-889 GSTSQI
+889 GDSGQI
-895 KSEGYDSGNGLL
+895 KSAGYDNGNGLL
-907 IDLKESKIDGKS
+907 IDLKDSIIEGKS
-919 NSYSAFLLNKSSP
+919 NSNSVFLLNKATP
-932 YLTIKDPVSN
+932 YLKITDPINDVI
-942 TTLMNVGNN
+942 LMNIGSD
-951 SYYLKSKNYTTD
+951 SYYLQSKNYTSST
-963 GTAGMHINLNDGSI
+963 GTYFNLATGDITTNSI
-977 IANTGTFKDA
+977 TVNRGTFKDD
-987 IYINYAGS
+987 IIINYTSRTDSEWTHGNQS
-995 TGTKYWKA
+995 
-1003 GTYTLNYILNE
+1003 LNYILDQIGKAAKEASDLATASIQWAQDIANAQRDAEHAIEGISNTLDMLNQFFEIGASIDKSTGDVSYGSRPSFVSPNGGSVSVGYGVELLGNE
-1014 IATAA
+1014 INIGYLHGSSTVNFHGSTI
-1019 YDANYAVGELEDLVG
+1019 YITGTVTLEDYI
-1034 TLDRQIERI
+1034 RQI
-1043 DTNQTNLEYVKDVL
+1043 
-1057 SIGTFNYNPYLH
+1057 
-1069 AYGRSFPR
+1069 A
-1077 VYVTTGDAAL
+1077 
-1087 QYSPNIYVQCNSDGG
+1087 
-1102 HVFGGLKVDGEKIT
+1102 
-1116 SDRHF
+1116 
-1121 KQNIDYQL
+1121 
-1129 VKYKDLFFNLKPASF
+1129 
-1144 EMKSSPEKTKL
+1144 KS
-1155 GFIAQ
+1155 
-1160 DVQEALEAN
+1160 
-1169 NYNLTLTEY
+1169 
-1178 DKIFDGLCLDYNSLF
+1178 
-1193 VLNTYMLQEA
+1193 
-1203 YKEILLLKSQ
+1203 
-1213 IKDLKEKKENE
+1213 

>member
-49 ITTYNKDD
+49 ITTYNKGD

-103 FVAKDNNKEVW
+103 FIAKDNNKEVW
-114 SILANGSEKE
+114 SILANGNEEE
-124 IEITPK
+124 IEITPNS
-130 GGITF
+130 GITF

-160 VSGNYGLKLNI
+160 ISGNYGLKLNI

-182 KKIEASIKNNGEV
+182 KKIENSIKNNGEI

-228 AVAKIYNIKIYLYQ
+228 AVAKIYNIKIFLYQ
-242 KGNFKDSDNDLISYA
+242 KDNFKDSNNNLISYV
-257 NDFNMSVPPN
+257 NDFNMSIPPN

-300 VIDDKGQ
+300 VIDNKGQ

-323 GNRVQ
+323 GNRTQ
-328 ITEHKKED
+328 ITEHKKDD
-336 TFEVRWYMYEFG
+336 TFEVRWYRYEFG
-348 APSADEYSGVYWTTI
+348 APSADEYSGVYWIAI

-369 FFYQLK
+369 FYYQLK
-375 PRSNKIQEQVKV
+375 PRSNKNQEQVKV

-419 ALSIYCEDQTNGNYL
+419 ALSIHCEDQTNGNYL

-455 LHFDSKTQAIT
+455 LHFDSKTYAIN

-499 GIKDDGTDAIYKE
+499 GIKDDGTDATYKE

-571 INGTDCTLVIDMV
+571 TNGTDCTLVIDMV

-616 KEVTNFNNCKWTWKF
+616 KEVTNFNNCTWTWKF

-639 VALTD
+639 VVLTD
-644 PTVEPYTEKFYK
+644 STVEPYTEKFYK
-656 QLSVNTTN
+656 QLSVNTIN

-712 GEPIFSKE
+712 GEPTFSKE
-720 PYKLFV
+720 PYKLFI
-726 NGEVNNNATWDIYPT
+726 NGEVDETATWSIYPT

-773 VYGVQGKQNGNVVW
+773 TYGVQGKQGSKIVW

-803 NKWDGQLNI
+803 NRWDGQLNI
-812 DSDNNFIGVAQIAA
+812 DNDNNFIGVAQIAA

-838 LMGSFGDGKADS
+838 LMGSFGDDKSDS

-879 KSGNGRITIN
+879 KSGNGQIEIK
-889 GSTSQI
+889 GDSGKI
-895 KSEGYDSGNGLL
+895 KSAGYDNGNGLL
-907 IDLKESKIDGKS
+907 IDLKESQIDGQS
-919 NSYSAFLLNKSSP
+919 GGISAFLLNKSSP
-932 YLTIKDPVSN
+932 YLTIKDPIEN
-942 TTLMNVGNN
+942 KILMNVGSD
-951 SYYLKSKNYTTD
+951 SYYLQSKNYTSST
-963 GTAGMHINLNDGSI
+963 GTYFNLATGNITTNSI
-977 IANTGTFKDA
+977 TVNSGTFKDD
-987 IYINYAGS
+987 IIINYTGS
-995 TGTKYWKA
+995 TGSGW
-1003 GTYTLNYILNE
+1003 TYGSQSLNYILNR
-1014 IATAA
+1014 IGTAA
-1019 YDANYAVGELEDLVG
+1019 SEASRLAEDSITWTADIDKAQKNAEHAIDGISNTLNMLNQFFEIGASIDENTGYVSYGSRPSFVSPNGGSISVGYGVELLGNEINIGYSYGSSTVNFHGSTIYITGTVTLEDYI
-1034 TLDRQIERI
+1034 RQI
-1043 DTNQTNLEYVKDVL
+1043 
-1057 SIGTFNYNPYLH
+1057 
-1069 AYGRSFPR
+1069 A
-1077 VYVTTGDAAL
+1077 
-1087 QYSPNIYVQCNSDGG
+1087 
-1102 HVFGGLKVDGEKIT
+1102 
-1116 SDRHF
+1116 
-1121 KQNIDYQL
+1121 
-1129 VKYKDLFFNLKPASF
+1129 
-1144 EMKSSPEKTKL
+1144 KS
-1155 GFIAQ
+1155 
-1160 DVQEALEAN
+1160 
-1169 NYNLTLTEY
+1169 
-1178 DKIFDGLCLDYNSLF
+1178 
-1193 VLNTYMLQEA
+1193 
-1203 YKEILLLKSQ
+1203 
-1213 IKDLKEKKENE
+1213 

>member
-49 ITTYNKDD
+49 ITTYNKGD

-103 FVAKDNNKEVW
+103 FIAKDNNKEIW
-114 SILANGSEKE
+114 SILANGNEEE
-124 IEITPK
+124 IEITPN

-155 ETLGV
+155 ETLGI

-171 YGIKDDTADNI
+171 YGIKDDTVDNI
-182 KKIEASIKNNGEV
+182 KKIENSIKNNGEI

-228 AVAKIYNIKIYLYQ
+228 AVAKIYNIKIFLYQ
-242 KGNFKDSDNDLISYA
+242 KGNFKNSNNNLISYA
-257 NDFNMSVPPN
+257 NDFNMSIPPN

-307 IDSKT
+307 IDSKA

-323 GNRVQ
+323 GNRTQ
-328 ITEHKKED
+328 ITEHKKDD

-348 APSADEYSGVYWTTI
+348 APSADEYSGVYWTAI
-363 EDNKNN
+363 KDNKNN
-369 FFYQLK
+369 FYYQLK
-375 PRSNKIQEQVKV
+375 PRSNKNQEQVKV

-419 ALSIYCEDQTNGNYL
+419 ALSIHCEDQTNGNYL

-455 LHFDSKTQAIT
+455 LHFDSKTYAIS

-499 GIKDDGTDAIYKE
+499 GIKDDGTDATYKE
-512 IVIDLTNE
+512 IIIDLTNE
-520 NVNVSPGE
+520 NVSVSPGE
-528 FSLDYTINTFYSANK
+528 FSLNYTINTFYSSNK

-548 IAKVEKDG
+548 IAKIEKDG

-571 INGTDCTLVIDMV
+571 TNGTDCTLVIDMV
-584 AHESLNN
+584 AHENLNN
-591 KVFTAIRSGVR
+591 KVFTAIKSGMR
-602 DKYIFKAQLYDNEG
+602 DNYTFRAQLYDNEG
-616 KEVTNFNNCKWTWKF
+616 KEITDFKNCSWIWSF
-631 MTGSTVNN
+631 MSGSTVNN
-639 VALTD
+639 VDLQNTNN
-644 PTVEPYTEKFYK
+644 
-656 QLSVNTTN
+656 QNCMLRVNTTN

-675 TLSGWGDYD
+675 KLSGWGDYD

-712 GEPIFSKE
+712 GEPTFSKE
-720 PYKLFV
+720 PYKLFIDRKIDETV
-726 NGEVNNNATWDIYPT
+726 TWSIY
-741 GSTDKFIGQIKYNDK
+741 SSNFDDAFIGKVNYNKD
-756 KKEYRLSPMNFY
+756 KKEYRLSPMSFY

-773 VYGVQGKQNGNVVW
+773 VYGVQGKQGNKIVW
-787 SQPILVIQNK
+787 TQPILVLQNK

-803 NKWDGQLNI
+803 NRWDGKFYT
-812 DSDNNFIGVAQIAA
+812 DVENNFLGVAQIAA
-826 GKKENNNTFTGV
+826 GKKDKNANTFTGV
-838 LMGSFGDGKADS
+838 LIGDFGTKQNADS
-850 SLSKNT
+850 SISYNT
-856 GVYGYYQGKQ
+856 GVYGYNNGQQ

-879 KSGNGRITIN
+879 KSSTGQIIINGTSSIIESKDFKYAYNKSGASVITGLSLDLLNGKIYAQSGTFSDNIKINYNGSTGQPWYIQYGAGEKSLSDILNAIGSAAAEAQQAADAAADVAETAASISIVASNAASNAQSAVDDLSYLSKILNYKNSSNIYLGPSVEYSSTPNLTIFNGTIGLMGGTGNYLNVTDRSIYLQGPVVIN
-889 GSTSQI
+889 GS
-895 KSEGYDSGNGLL
+895 L
-907 IDLKESKIDGKS
+907 
-919 NSYSAFLLNKSSP
+919 
-932 YLTIKDPVSN
+932 
-942 TTLMNVGNN
+942 
-951 SYYLKSKNYTTD
+951 
-963 GTAGMHINLNDGSI
+963 
-977 IANTGTFKDA
+977 
-987 IYINYAGS
+987 
-995 TGTKYWKA
+995 
-1003 GTYTLNYILNE
+1003 TLN
-1014 IATAA
+1014 
-1019 YDANYAVGELEDLVG
+1019 G
-1034 TLDRQIERI
+1034 
-1043 DTNQTNLEYVKDVL
+1043 
-1057 SIGTFNYNPYLH
+1057 
-1069 AYGRSFPR
+1069 
-1077 VYVTTGDAAL
+1077 
-1087 QYSPNIYVQCNSDGG
+1087 
-1102 HVFGGLKVDGEKIT
+1102 
-1116 SDRHF
+1116 
-1121 KQNIDYQL
+1121 
-1129 VKYKDLFFNLKPASF
+1129 
-1144 EMKSSPEKTKL
+1144 
-1155 GFIAQ
+1155 
-1160 DVQEALEAN
+1160 
-1169 NYNLTLTEY
+1169 
-1178 DKIFDGLCLDYNSLF
+1178 
-1193 VLNTYMLQEA
+1193 
-1203 YKEILLLKSQ
+1203 KEITG
-1213 IKDLKEKKENE
+1213 

>member
-16 STIECTII
+16 STIECTIT

-182 KKIEASIKNNGEV
+182 KKIENSIKNNGEI

-242 KGNFKDSDNDLISYA
+242 KGNFKDSNNDLISYA

-348 APSADEYSGVYWTTI
+348 APSADEYSGVYWTAI
-363 EDNKNN
+363 ENNKNN

-375 PRSNKIQEQVKV
+375 PRSNKNQEQIKV

-443 NRSDGKISRKLT
+443 NRSDGKINRKLT
-455 LHFDSKTQAIT
+455 LHFDSKTYAIT

-499 GIKDDGTDAIYKE
+499 GIKDDGIDATYKE

-528 FSLDYTINTFYSANK
+528 FSLDYTINTFYSSNK

-571 INGTDCTLVIDMV
+571 TNGTDCTLVIDMV
-584 AHESLNN
+584 AHENLNN

-631 MTGSTVNN
+631 MDGSTINN
-639 VALTD
+639 VELTD
-644 PTVEPYTEKFYK
+644 PTMSPYNKDKFYK
-656 QLSVNTTN
+656 QLNVNTTN

-712 GEPIFSKE
+712 GEPTFSKE
-720 PYKLFV
+720 PYKLFE
-726 NGEVNNNATWDIYPT
+726 NGKVDDTATWSIYPT
-741 GSTDKFIGQIKYNDK
+741 GSIDKFIGQIKYNDK

-773 VYGVQGKQNGNVVW
+773 VYGVQGKQESNVVW
-787 SQPILVIQNK
+787 SQPVLVIQNK

-879 KSGNGRITIN
+879 KSGNGQIEIK
-889 GSTSQI
+889 GDSGKI
-895 KSEGYDSGNGLL
+895 KSAGYDNGNGLL
-907 IDLKESKIDGKS
+907 IDLKDSKIDGQT
-919 NSYSAFLLNKSSP
+919 NGVSAFLLNKTSP
-932 YLTIKDPVSN
+932 YLTIKDPVEN
-942 TTLMNVGNN
+942 KILMNVGSDN
-951 SYYLKSKNYTTD
+951 YYLQSKNYTSST
-963 GTAGMHINLNDGSI
+963 GTYFNLATGNITTNSI
-977 IANTGTFKDA
+977 TVNSGTFKDD
-987 IYINYAGS
+987 IIINYTGS
-995 TGTKYWKA
+995 TGSGW
-1003 GTYTLNYILNE
+1003 TYGSQSLNYILNK
-1014 IATAA
+1014 IGTAA
-1019 YDANYAVGELEDLVG
+1019 AEAKSLSEASAGWIQGIADAQGRADEAISQLTYVSQILNYRNGSG
-1034 TLDRQIERI
+1034 NI
-1043 DTNQTNLEYVKDVL
+1043 
-1057 SIGTFNYNPYLH
+1057 YLH
-1069 AYGRSFPR
+1069 YWNQESSARFVVQSNGTVGMIGGTGY
-1077 VYVTTGDAAL
+1077 YLNVTDNSIYL
-1087 QYSPNIYVQCNSDGG
+1087 QGPVIINGS
-1102 HVFGGLKVDGEKIT
+1102 
-1116 SDRHF
+1116 
-1121 KQNIDYQL
+1121 
-1129 VKYKDLFFNLKPASF
+1129 
-1144 EMKSSPEKTKL
+1144 
-1155 GFIAQ
+1155 
-1160 DVQEALEAN
+1160 
-1169 NYNLTLTEY
+1169 LTLN
-1178 DKIFDGLCLDYNSLF
+1178 G
-1193 VLNTYMLQEA
+1193 
-1203 YKEILLLKSQ
+1203 KEITG
-1213 IKDLKEKKENE
+1213 

>member
-242 KGNFKDSDNDLISYA
+242 KGNFKDSNNDLISYA

-267 NIFVKDIYMGLGIS
+267 NIFVKNIYMGLGIS

-348 APSADEYSGVYWTTI
+348 APSADEYSGVYWTAI

-375 PRSNKIQEQVKV
+375 PRSNKNQEQVKV

-443 NRSDGKISRKLT
+443 NRSDGKINRKLT
-455 LHFDSKTQAIT
+455 LHFDSKTYAIT

-499 GIKDDGTDAIYKE
+499 GIKDDGTDATYKE

-571 INGTDCTLVIDMV
+571 TNGTDCTLVIDMV

-616 KEVTNFNNCKWTWKF
+616 KEVTNFNNCTWTWKF

-644 PTVEPYTEKFYK
+644 PTMELYTEKFYK

-726 NGEVNNNATWDIYPT
+726 NGEVDNNATWDIYPT

-773 VYGVQGKQNGNVVW
+773 TYGVQGKQESNVVW

-838 LMGSFGDGKADS
+838 LMGSFGGSKADS

-856 GVYGYYQGKQ
+856 GVYGYYRGKQ

-879 KSGNGRITIN
+879 KSGNGQIIIK
-889 GSTSQI
+889 GDSGEI
-895 KSEGYDSGNGLL
+895 KSAGYDNGNGLL
-907 IDLKESKIDGKS
+907 IDLEKSIIDGRS
-919 NSYSAFLLNKSSP
+919 NKNSAFLLDKTSP
-932 YLTIKDPVSN
+932 YLTIKDPVEN
-942 TTLMNVGNN
+942 KILMNVGSD
-951 SYYLKSKNYTTD
+951 SYYLQSKNYTSST
-963 GTAGMHINLNDGSI
+963 GTYFNLATGNITTNSI
-977 IANTGTFKDA
+977 TVNNGTFKDD
-987 IYINYAGS
+987 ITINYTGNTGS
-995 TGTKYWKA
+995 GWSD
-1003 GTYTLNYILNE
+1003 GSQSLNYILNK
-1014 IATAA
+1014 IGSTAA
-1019 YDANYAVGELEDLVG
+1019 KASKAAEEAKNLSEASVGWI
-1034 TLDRQIERI
+1034 QRI
-1043 DTNQTNLEYVKDVL
+1043 DNAQTDATDALNILSECFGVAKGGKTIAYIHSSAGGTISLGDSVVISGDNVNLVAGRGTVYLGSVKK
-1057 SIGTFNYNPYLH
+1057 
-1069 AYGRSFPR
+1069 
-1077 VYVTTGDAAL
+1077 
-1087 QYSPNIYVQCNSDGG
+1087 IYVDNP
-1102 HVFGGLKVDGEKIT
+1102 FGAGDI
-1116 SDRHF
+1116 S
-1121 KQNIDYQL
+1121 
-1129 VKYKDLFFNLKPASF
+1129 
-1144 EMKSSPEKTKL
+1144 
-1155 GFIAQ
+1155 
-1160 DVQEALEAN
+1160 LEQ
-1169 NYNLTLTEY
+1169 Y
-1178 DKIFDGLCLDYNSLF
+1178 
-1193 VLNTYMLQEA
+1193 V
-1203 YKEILLLKSQ
+1203 SQ
-1213 IKDLKEKKENE
+1213 MING

>member
-103 FVAKDNNKEVW
+103 FVAKDNNKEIW
-114 SILANGSEKE
+114 SILANGNEEE
-124 IEITPK
+124 IEITPN

-171 YGIKDDTADNI
+171 YGIKDDTADNV
-182 KKIEASIKNNGEV
+182 KKIENSIKNNGEI

-228 AVAKIYNIKIYLYQ
+228 AVAKIYNIKIFLYQ
-242 KGNFKDSDNDLISYA
+242 KDNFKDSNNNLISYA
-257 NDFNMSVPPN
+257 NDFNMSIPPN

-323 GNRVQ
+323 GNRTQ
-328 ITEHKKED
+328 ITEHKKDD
-336 TFEVRWYMYEFG
+336 TFEVHWYMYEFG
-348 APSADEYSGVYWTTI
+348 APSADEYSGVYWTAI
-363 EDNKNN
+363 ENNKNN
-369 FFYQLK
+369 FYYQLK
-375 PRSNKIQEQVKV
+375 PRSNKNQEQVKV

-419 ALSIYCEDQTNGNYL
+419 ALSIHCEDQTNGNYL

-455 LHFDSKTQAIT
+455 LHFDSKTYAIT
-466 NGIIGKNQNGESKL
+466 DGIIGKNGNGISKL
-480 VEAQRVIWQIPIKN
+480 VEAQRVIWQVPVKN

-499 GIKDDGTDAIYKE
+499 GFNDDGTDATYKE

-543 SNNTV
+543 SNNTI

-571 INGTDCTLVIDMV
+571 TNGTDCTLVIDMV

-631 MTGSTVNN
+631 MDGSTINN
-639 VALTD
+639 VSLNN
-644 PTVEPYTEKFYK
+644 ENEQSCK
-656 QLSVNTTN
+656 LSVNTTN

-675 TLSGWGDYD
+675 TLSGWGDYN

-692 ITTLDNAYINGPTEV
+692 ITIKDNAYINGPTEV

-726 NGEVNNNATWDIYPT
+726 DGKVDENAIWSIYPI
-741 GSTDKFIGQIKYNDK
+741 GSTDKFIGQIKYNEK

-773 VYGVQGKQNGNVVW
+773 AYGVQGKQENNVVW

-838 LMGSFGDGKADS
+838 LMGSFGDSNVDS

-879 KSGNGRITIN
+879 KSGNGQIEIK
-889 GSTSQI
+889 GDSGKI
-895 KSEGYDSGNGLL
+895 KSAGYDNGNGLL
-907 IDLKESKIDGKS
+907 IDLKDSKIDGKS
-919 NSYSAFLLNKSSP
+919 NSNSVFLLNKTSP
-932 YLTIKDPVSN
+932 YLKITDPIN
-942 TTLMNVGNN
+942 NIILMNIGND
-951 SYYLKSKNYTTD
+951 SYYLQSKNYTSST
-963 GTAGMHINLNDGSI
+963 GTYFNLATGNITTNSI
-977 IANTGTFKDA
+977 TVNSGTFKDD
-987 IYINYAGS
+987 IIINYTGS
-995 TGTKYWKA
+995 TGSGW
-1003 GTYTLNYILNE
+1003 TYGDQSLNYILDQIGKAAKEASDLATASIQWTQDIANAQRNAEHAIEGISNTLDMLNQFFEIGASIDKSTGYVSYGSRPSFVSPNGGSVSVGYGVELLGNE
-1014 IATAA
+1014 INIGYSYGSSTVNFHGSTI
-1019 YDANYAVGELEDLVG
+1019 YITETVTLEDYI
-1034 TLDRQIERI
+1034 RQI
-1043 DTNQTNLEYVKDVL
+1043 
-1057 SIGTFNYNPYLH
+1057 
-1069 AYGRSFPR
+1069 A
-1077 VYVTTGDAAL
+1077 
-1087 QYSPNIYVQCNSDGG
+1087 
-1102 HVFGGLKVDGEKIT
+1102 
-1116 SDRHF
+1116 
-1121 KQNIDYQL
+1121 
-1129 VKYKDLFFNLKPASF
+1129 
-1144 EMKSSPEKTKL
+1144 KS
-1155 GFIAQ
+1155 
-1160 DVQEALEAN
+1160 
-1169 NYNLTLTEY
+1169 
-1178 DKIFDGLCLDYNSLF
+1178 
-1193 VLNTYMLQEA
+1193 
-1203 YKEILLLKSQ
+1203 
-1213 IKDLKEKKENE
+1213 